1 MLKEYLE
8 SIKDLTPESNELT
21 HRTFLQILL
30 ISLKDDFNT
39 EFKIEHEPKKDKQ
52 GGQPDFRVSYQGL
65 NIGYIENKRVGTDLI
80 QLLKSDQILKYLEL
94 NPNLMLTDYLNF
106 VWVGKDE
113 NNAPLIKKEISVS
126 SLDELS
132 KPLKPNPQTECDL
145 VELFKSFFN
154 YEAAPITNAKDF
166 ATHLSAPTKYLKDAL
181 IQYQEKAQVSSIF
194 NNFKEYLY
202 EELSF
207 EDFSDALAQTL
218 TYSLFLAKLNHPFEK
233 INLDNVRSSIPENFA
248 VIREMA
254 DFLKKLDAIKEIQ
267 WLLDEILSLINHVN
281 MDSIIKD
288 LNDDKDPY
296 LHFYETFLS
305 AYDPKLRE
313 KKGVYYTPD
322 SVVKFIIN
330 ALDSLLKTHF
340 KDAPLGL
347 KSALDNENIKLLDF
361 ATGTGTFLL
370 EAFRKALET
379 RKTSDGGTSTKEDK
393 YQNLLKQFYGFEY
406 LIAPYAIAHLNL
418 SQAFKEEFKKPL
430 KENDAL
436 QIILTNT
443 LIQPSEIA
451 ADRGL
456 QPIFEK
462 ELKSAQEIKKD
473 EKILIITGNPP
484 YSGASS
490 NEGLFEWEVR
500 ATYGIEPE
508 FQTIE
513 IERNVKLTD
522 KIKKLL
528 KNIQTQNEGDKSVK
542 NTNKDALKN
551 LKKLHSK
558 YKLQKEKNPKWL
570 LDDYVKFMR
579 FAQNKIESLGHGL
592 FGFISNN
599 AFLDNPTFRGLRRS
613 LLECYDELYI
623 LNLHGNARKKEETP
637 QGAKDENVFNIM
649 QGVSIN
655 LFVKKAQATKQ
666 KILQKIY
673 YYDVYGERAEKYD
686 FLAQNDLN
694 SIEWL
699 ELAPREPFY
708 LLIPQKTS
716 LLDEYEQGFSV
727 QDMFQVGSTGI
738 CSQRD
743 HVVFHKDKESLLK
756 LLKDFSTLEP
766 SELRRIYNIKK
777 DGRDWRLEY
786 AIKDVKANANN
797 LEEYIV
803 SCQYRPFDFYY
814 TYYTG
819 KSKSFIAY
827 PRGEVFKH
835 MLPPP
840 TNPKTPNQTCKNVA
854 LNIARQSKMHG
865 EWRYVMAHKELVDIN
880 LIASAGSMGVGYNY
894 PICQFNNPNYT
905 ENFTPEFRS
914 FIDKHYNH
922 SFEPLEVLGYI
933 YALLYSPN
941 YRKRYEEFLKADY
954 PKILFTNNKD
964 LFRVLSLLGIELIG
978 LHVLNQESL
987 NHSFEKLK
995 DATIGGSY
1003 YKEAHERNPI
1013 IKKPS
1018 YNEPEQR
1025 LYINHSAYFRGVS
1038 EEIYNYMIGGY
1049 GVLDKYLKSHKN
1061 ESCNFDHVSNIIK
1074 VIARTIEI
1082 QKTLGFLTSD
1092 LPHLKGNDSQALM
1105 QEILQNPPPPPHLI
1119 PISPLSY
1126 RAKPKPSE
1134 ILTLMPHSSAKK
1146 QAITISIAE
1155 AEVQP
1160 SLYSV
1165 LPNLAL
1171 ICDRGS
1177 KVSPISNVFV
1187 TNMLCDLHVNG
1198 SGSYAFLLYRLE

>member
-8 SIKDLTPESNELT
+8 SIKDLTPEKNELT
-21 HRTFLQILL
+21 HRPSLYNLL
-30 ISLKDDFNT
+30 DGLKKNFNK
-39 EFKIEHEPKKDKQ
+39 EFKIEHEPNRDKQ

-65 NIGYIENKRVGTDLI
+65 NIGYIENKRVGTDLRKI
-80 QLLKSDQILKYLEL
+80 VESEKSKQILKYLEL

-113 NNAPLIKKEISVS
+113 NNAPLIKKEISVA

-132 KPLKPNPQTECDL
+132 KPLKPNPQTERDL
-145 VELFKSFFN
+145 IELFKSFFN
-154 YEAAPITNAKDF
+154 YEAVPITNAKDF
-166 ATHLSAPTKYLKDAL
+166 ATHLSVPTRYLKDAL
-181 IQYQEKAQVSSIF
+181 ITYQKDDQVSSIF
-194 NNFKEYLY
+194 KNFKEYLY

-207 EDFSDALAQTL
+207 EDFSDAFAQTL

-233 INLDNVRSSIPENFA
+233 INLDNVRSSIPKNFA

-254 DFLKKLDAIKEIQ
+254 DFLKKLDEIEEIQ
-267 WLLDEILSLINHVN
+267 WLLNEILSLINHVD

-288 LNDDKDPY
+288 LNNDKDPY

-313 KKGVYYTPD
+313 SKGVYYTPD

-418 SQAFKEEFKKPL
+418 SQAFKQEFKKPL

-462 ELKSAQEIKKD
+462 ELLNAQEIKKN
-473 EKILIITGNPP
+473 ENILIITGNPP

-490 NEGLFEWEVR
+490 NEGLFEWEVK

-513 IERNVKLTD
+513 IEKNIKLTD
-522 KIKKLL
+522 KIQTLL
-528 KNIQTQNEGDKSVK
+528 KNIQKQKEGSS
-542 NTNKDALKN
+542 KDALKA
-551 LKKLHSK
+551 LKNFHSK

-666 KILQKIY
+666 KIF
-673 YYDVYGERAEKYD
+673 YYDVYGQRAEKYA

-699 ELAPREPFY
+699 GIAPRAPFY
-708 LLIPQKTS
+708 LLLPLKTP
-716 LLDEYEQGFSV
+716 LLEEYEQGFSV
-727 QDMFQVGSTGI
+727 QEMFQVGSTGI

-840 TNPKTPNQTCKNVA
+840 PQQTLKHPIKHA
-854 LNIARQSKMHG
+854 KMS
-865 EWRYVMAHKELVDIN
+865 R
-880 LIASAGSMGVGYNY
+880 
-894 PICQFNNPNYT
+894 
-905 ENFTPEFRS
+905 
-914 FIDKHYNH
+914 
-922 SFEPLEVLGYI
+922 
-933 YALLYSPN
+933 
-941 YRKRYEEFLKADY
+941 
-954 PKILFTNNKD
+954 
-964 LFRVLSLLGIELIG
+964 
-978 LHVLNQESL
+978 
-987 NHSFEKLK
+987 
-995 DATIGGSY
+995 
-1003 YKEAHERNPI
+1003 
-1013 IKKPS
+1013 
-1018 YNEPEQR
+1018 
-1025 LYINHSAYFRGVS
+1025 
-1038 EEIYNYMIGGY
+1038 
-1049 GVLDKYLKSHKN
+1049 
-1061 ESCNFDHVSNIIK
+1061 
-1074 VIARTIEI
+1074 
-1082 QKTLGFLTSD
+1082 
-1092 LPHLKGNDSQALM
+1092 
-1105 QEILQNPPPPPHLI
+1105 
-1119 PISPLSY
+1119 
-1126 RAKPKPSE
+1126 
-1134 ILTLMPHSSAKK
+1134 
-1146 QAITISIAE
+1146 
-1155 AEVQP
+1155 
-1160 SLYSV
+1160 
-1165 LPNLAL
+1165 
-1171 ICDRGS
+1171 
-1177 KVSPISNVFV
+1177 
-1187 TNMLCDLHVNG
+1187 
-1198 SGSYAFLLYRLE
+1198 

>member
-8 SIKDLTPESNELT
+8 SIKDLTPEKNELT
-21 HRTFLQILL
+21 HRLSLHNLL
-30 ISLKDDFNT
+30 NRLKDNFNK
-39 EFKIEHEPKKDKQ
+39 EFKIEHEPKKEQ
-52 GGQPDFRVSYQGL
+52 GSQPDFYVSFQGL
-65 NIGYIENKRVGTDLI
+65 NISYIENKRAGANLS

-106 VWVGKDE
+106 MWVGKDE
-113 NNAPLIKKEISVS
+113 NNAPFIKKEISVA

-132 KPLKPNPQTECDL
+132 KPLKPKPQTERDL
-145 VELFKSFFN
+145 IELFKSFFN
-154 YEAAPITNAKDF
+154 HEAAPIANAKDF
-166 ATHLSAPTKYLKDAL
+166 ATHLSPRTRYLKDAL
-181 IQYQEKAQVSSIF
+181 IKYQEKAQVSSIF

-233 INLDNVRSSIPENFA
+233 INLDNVRSSIPKNFA

-254 DFLKKLDAIKEIQ
+254 DFLKKLDGIKEIQ
-267 WLLDEILSLINHVN
+267 WLLNEILSSINHVD
-281 MDSIIKD
+281 MDSILKD

-313 KKGVYYTPD
+313 SKGVYYTPD

-370 EAFRKALET
+370 EAFRKALEM
-379 RKTSDGGTSTKEDK
+379 RKTSDGGISTKEDK

-418 SQAFKEEFKKPL
+418 SQAFKDEFKKPL

-436 QIILTNT
+436 KIILTNT

-451 ADRGL
+451 AYRGL
-456 QPIFEK
+456 NPIFET
-462 ELKSAQEIKKD
+462 ELLNAQEIKKD
-473 EKILIITGNPP
+473 ENILIITGNPP

-490 NEGLFEWEVR
+490 NESLFEWEVK

-508 FQTIE
+508 CQTIE
-513 IERNVKLTD
+513 TKKNVKLAD
-522 KIKKLL
+522 EIKTLL
-528 KNIQTQNEGDKSVK
+528 KNIQTQKQGDKSVK
-542 NTNKDALKN
+542 NTNKDALKK
-551 LKKLHSK
+551 LKQIHSK
-558 YKLQKEKNPKWL
+558 YKLQNEKNPKWL

-613 LLECYDELYI
+613 FLECYDELYI
-623 LNLHGNARKKEETP
+623 LNLHGNARKKEKTP
-637 QGAKDENVFNIM
+637 QGADDENVFNIK

-655 LFVKKAQATKQ
+655 LFVKKAQTTKQ
-666 KILQKIY
+666 KIH
-673 YYDVYGERAEKYD
+673 YYDVYGQRAEKYA

-699 ELAPREPFY
+699 EIAPREPFY
-708 LLIPQKTS
+708 LLLPLETR
-716 LLDEYEQGFSV
+716 LLNEYEQGFSV
-727 QDMFQVGSTGI
+727 KDMFQIGSTGI

-743 HVVFHKDKESLLK
+743 HVVFHKDKESLLE

-766 SELRRIYNIKK
+766 SELRRIYKIKK

-786 AIKDVKANANN
+786 AIRDVRANVDN
-797 LEEYIV
+797 LEKYIV
-803 SCQYRPFDFYY
+803 LCQYRPFDFYY

-840 TNPKTPNQTCKNVA
+840 PPTNPKTPNQTRKNVA
-854 LNIARQSKMHG
+854 LNTPRQLKNNDKSWTQCFISSHINDQGLSSGAM
-865 EWRYVMAHKELVDIN
+865 ELG
-880 LIASAGSMGVGYNY
+880 LI
-894 PICQFNNPNYT
+894 
-905 ENFTPEFRS
+905 TP
-914 FIDKHYNH
+914 FI
-922 SFEPLEVLGYI
+922 SLEI
-933 YALLYSPN
+933 PTT
-941 YRKRYEEFLKADY
+941 
-954 PKILFTNNKD
+954 PKILRQN
-964 LFRVLSLLGIELIG
+964 L
-978 LHVLNQESL
+978 
-987 NHSFEKLK
+987 
-995 DATIGGSY
+995 
-1003 YKEAHERNPI
+1003 
-1013 IKKPS
+1013 
-1018 YNEPEQR
+1018 
-1025 LYINHSAYFRGVS
+1025 
-1038 EEIYNYMIGGY
+1038 
-1049 GVLDKYLKSHKN
+1049 
-1061 ESCNFDHVSNIIK
+1061 
-1074 VIARTIEI
+1074 
-1082 QKTLGFLTSD
+1082 
-1092 LPHLKGNDSQALM
+1092 
-1105 QEILQNPPPPPHLI
+1105 EIL
-1119 PISPLSY
+1119 
-1126 RAKPKPSE
+1126 
-1134 ILTLMPHSSAKK
+1134 
-1146 QAITISIAE
+1146 
-1155 AEVQP
+1155 
-1160 SLYSV
+1160 
-1165 LPNLAL
+1165 
-1171 ICDRGS
+1171 
-1177 KVSPISNVFV
+1177 
-1187 TNMLCDLHVNG
+1187 
-1198 SGSYAFLLYRLE
+1198 

>member
-8 SIKDLTPESNELT
+8 GIKDLTPEKNELT
-21 HRTFLQILL
+21 HRLFLHNLL
-30 ISLKDDFNT
+30 DKLKNHFNK
-39 EFKIEHEPKKDKQ
+39 EFKIEHEPRREQ
-52 GGQPDFRVSYQGL
+52 GSQPDFRVSYQGL
-65 NIGYIENKRVGTDLI
+65 NIGYIENKRVGTDLRKI
-80 QLLKSDQILKYLEL
+80 VESEKSKQILKYLEL

-106 VWVGKDE
+106 MWVGKDE
-113 NNAPLIKKEISVS
+113 NNEPLIKKEISVAS
-126 SLDELS
+126 PDELS
-132 KPLKPNPQTECDL
+132 KPLKPNPQTERNL
-145 VELFKSFFN
+145 IELFKSFFN

-166 ATHLSAPTKYLKDAL
+166 ATHLSTPTKYLKDAL
-181 IQYQEKAQVSSIF
+181 IKYQEKVQVSSIF

-218 TYSLFLAKLNHPFEK
+218 TYSLFIAKLNHPFEK
-233 INLDNVRSSIPENFA
+233 INLDNVRSSIPKNFA

-267 WLLDEILSLINHVN
+267 WLLNEILSLINHVD

-330 ALDSLLKTHF
+330 ALDSLLKTRF

-379 RKTSDGGTSTKEDK
+379 RKTSDGGISTKEDK

-418 SQAFKEEFKKPL
+418 SQAFKQEFKKPL

-443 LIQPSEIA
+443 LIQPSEITA
-451 ADRGL
+451 HRGL

-462 ELKSAQEIKKD
+462 ELESAQEIKKD

-490 NEGLFEWEVR
+490 NEGLFEWEVK

-513 IERNVKLTD
+513 IEKNVKLTD

-528 KNIQTQNEGDKSVK
+528 KNIQTQKESNSK
-542 NTNKDALKN
+542 KDLKALKS
-551 LKKLHSK
+551 LHSK

-623 LNLHGNARKKEETP
+623 LNLHGNTRKKEKTP
-637 QGAKDENVFNIM
+637 QGTKDENVFNIM

-666 KILQKIY
+666 KIF
-673 YYDVYGERAEKYD
+673 YYDVYGERAEKYA

-699 ELAPREPFY
+699 ELTPREPFY
-708 LLIPQKTS
+708 LLIPQKTP
-716 LLDEYEQGFSV
+716 LLEEYEQGFSV
-727 QDMFQVGSTGI
+727 REMFQVGSVGIVTG
-738 CSQRD
+738 RD

-766 SELRRIYNIKK
+766 SELRRIYKIKK
-777 DGRDWRLEY
+777 DSRDWRLEY
-786 AIKDVKANANN
+786 AIRDVRANADN

-803 SCQYRPFDFYY
+803 LCQYRPFDYRW

-840 TNPKTPNQTCKNVA
+840 PPQQTLK
-854 LNIARQSKMHG
+854 H
-865 EWRYVMAHKELVDIN
+865 
-880 LIASAGSMGVGYNY
+880 
-894 PICQFNNPNYT
+894 PI
-905 ENFTPEFRS
+905 
-914 FIDKHYNH
+914 K
-922 SFEPLEVLGYI
+922 
-933 YALLYSPN
+933 
-941 YRKRYEEFLKADY
+941 
-954 PKILFTNNKD
+954 
-964 LFRVLSLLGIELIG
+964 
-978 LHVLNQESL
+978 
-987 NHSFEKLK
+987 
-995 DATIGGSY
+995 
-1003 YKEAHERNPI
+1003 
-1013 IKKPS
+1013 
-1018 YNEPEQR
+1018 
-1025 LYINHSAYFRGVS
+1025 
-1038 EEIYNYMIGGY
+1038 
-1049 GVLDKYLKSHKN
+1049 
-1061 ESCNFDHVSNIIK
+1061 
-1074 VIARTIEI
+1074 
-1082 QKTLGFLTSD
+1082 
-1092 LPHLKGNDSQALM
+1092 
-1105 QEILQNPPPPPHLI
+1105 
-1119 PISPLSY
+1119 
-1126 RAKPKPSE
+1126 RAKMS
-1134 ILTLMPHSSAKK
+1134 
-1146 QAITISIAE
+1146 
-1155 AEVQP
+1155 
-1160 SLYSV
+1160 
-1165 LPNLAL
+1165 
-1171 ICDRGS
+1171 R
-1177 KVSPISNVFV
+1177 
-1187 TNMLCDLHVNG
+1187 
-1198 SGSYAFLLYRLE
+1198 

>member
-8 SIKDLTPESNELT
+8 SIKDLTTEDNELT
-21 HRTFLQILL
+21 HRPSLHNLL
-30 ISLKDDFNT
+30 NRLKDHFNK
-39 EFKIEHEPKKDKQ
+39 EFKIEHEPKREQ
-52 GGQPDFRVSYQGL
+52 GSQPDFRVSFQGL
-65 NIGYIENKRVGTDLI
+65 NIGYIENKRVGENLN
-80 QLLKSDQILKYLEL
+80 QLLKNDQILKYLEL

-106 VWVGKDE
+106 MWVGKDE
-113 NNAPLIKKEISVS
+113 NNAPSIKKEISVS

-132 KPLKPNPQTECDL
+132 KPLKPKPQTEHDL
-145 VELFKSFFN
+145 IELFKSFFN
-154 YEAAPITNAKDF
+154 HEAAPITNAKDF
-166 ATHLSAPTKYLKDAL
+166 ATHLSPRTRYLKDAL
-181 IQYQEKAQVSSIF
+181 IKYQEKVQVSSIF

-233 INLDNVRSSIPENFA
+233 INLDNVRSSIPKNFA

-254 DFLKKLDAIKEIQ
+254 DFLKKLDEIKEIQ
-267 WLLDEILSLINHVN
+267 WLLNEILSSINHVD
-281 MDSIIKD
+281 MDSILKD

-313 KKGVYYTPD
+313 SKGVYYTPD

-370 EAFRKALET
+370 EAFREALEM
-379 RKTSDGGTSTKEDK
+379 RKTSDGGISTKEDK

-430 KENDAL
+430 KENDVL
-436 QIILTNT
+436 KIILTNT
-443 LIQPSEIA
+443 LIQPKEIIA
-451 ADRGL
+451 YRGL
-456 QPIFEK
+456 NPIFET
-462 ELKSAQEIKKD
+462 ELLNAQEIKKD
-473 EKILIITGNPP
+473 ENILIITGNPP

-490 NEGLFEWEVR
+490 NEGLFEWEVK

-513 IERNVKLTD
+513 IEKKVKLTD
-522 KIKKLL
+522 KIKTLL
-528 KNIQTQNEGDKSVK
+528 KNIQTQKQGGSKE
-542 NTNKDALKN
+542 ALKE

-558 YKLQKEKNPKWL
+558 YKLQDEKNPKWI

-579 FAQNKIESLGHGL
+579 FAQNKIKSLGHGL

-623 LNLHGNARKKEETP
+623 LNLHGNARKKEKTP
-637 QGAKDENVFNIM
+637 QGADDENVFNIK

-655 LFVKKAQATKQ
+655 LFVKKAQTTKQ
-666 KILQKIY
+666 KIH
-673 YYDVYGERAEKYD
+673 YYDVYGERAEKYA

-699 ELAPREPFY
+699 ELTPREPFY
-708 LLIPQKTS
+708 LLLPLETR

-727 QDMFQVGSTGI
+727 QDMFQISSVGIVTG
-738 CSQRD
+738 
-743 HVVFHKDKESLLK
+743 KDRIFIANNAESLKEQVLK
-756 LLKDFSTLEP
+756 YCNEFNEQC
-766 SELRRIYNIKK
+766 
-777 DGRDWRLEY
+777 
-786 AIKDVKANANN
+786 IKD
-797 LEEYIV
+797 IH
-803 SCQYRPFDFYY
+803 YRPFDIRKVYY
-814 TYYTG
+814 DTKKLERARENT
-819 KSKSFIAY
+819 
-827 PRGEVFKH
+827 FKH
-835 MLPPP
+835 MLPPQ
-840 TNPKTPNQTCKNVA
+840 TNPKTPNQTRKNVA
-854 LNIARQSKMHG
+854 LNTPRQLKNNDKS
-865 EWRYVMAHKELVDIN
+865 WTQCFISSRIN
-880 LIASAGSMGVGYNY
+880 DQGLSSGGNGAGVNY
-894 PICQFNNPNYT
+894 PLYQFRDPNYT
-905 ENFTPEFRS
+905 ENFTPEFRD

-922 SFEPLEVLGYI
+922 SFEPLEILGYI

-941 YRKRYEEFLKADY
+941 YRKRYEDFLKADY
-954 PKILFTNNKD
+954 PKILFTENKD

-987 NHSFEKLK
+987 NYSFKKLK
-995 DATIGGSY
+995 DATIGESY
-1003 YKEAHERNPI
+1003 YIEAHERNPI

-1018 YNEPEQR
+1018 HNEQR
-1025 LYINHSAYFRGVS
+1025 LYINPSAYFSGVS
-1038 EEIYNYMIGGY
+1038 PEIYDYRIGGY
-1049 GVLDKYLKSHKN
+1049 CVLDKYLKSHKS
-1061 ESCNFDHVSNIIK
+1061 EPCNFDHVTNIIK
-1074 VIARTIEI
+1074 VIVRTIEI

-1092 LPHLKGNDSQALM
+1092 LPYLKGNGSKALM
-1105 QEILQNPPPPPHLI
+1105 QEILQNPPPPFNTNI
-1119 PISPLSY
+1119 
-1126 RAKPKPSE
+1126 
-1134 ILTLMPHSSAKK
+1134 
-1146 QAITISIAE
+1146 
-1155 AEVQP
+1155 
-1160 SLYSV
+1160 
-1165 LPNLAL
+1165 AL
-1171 ICDRGS
+1171 ILSRQAKAIGDLDFDAAFISKEASDNNIYRRGGG
-1177 KVSPISNVFV
+1177 
-1187 TNMLCDLHVNG
+1187 T
-1198 SGSYAFLLYRLE
+1198 AFPLFCIT

>member
-8 SIKDLTPESNELT
+8 DIKNITPESNELT
-21 HRTFLQILL
+21 HRPSLYNLL
-30 ISLKDDFNT
+30 KGLKDDFNK
-39 EFKIEHEPKKDKQ
+39 EFKIEHEPERKQ
-52 GGQPDFRVSYQGL
+52 GSQPDFRISYQGL
-65 NIGYIENKRVGTDLI
+65 NIGYIENKRVGTNLR

-113 NNAPLIKKEISVS
+113 ENKPLIKREISIA

-132 KPLKPNPQTECDL
+132 KPQKPKPQTERDL
-145 VELFKSFFN
+145 IEFFRGFFN

-166 ATHLSAPTKYLKDAL
+166 ATRLSAPTKYLKDAL
-181 IQYQEKAQVSSIF
+181 IQYQKDTQVSSIF

-207 EDFSDALAQTL
+207 EDFSDAFAQTL

-233 INLDNVRSSIPENFA
+233 INLDNVRSSIPKNFA

-267 WLLDEILSLINHVN
+267 WLLNEILSLINHVD

-379 RKTSDGGTSTKEDK
+379 KKTSDGGISTKEDK

-451 ADRGL
+451 AYRGL
-456 QPIFEK
+456 SPIFEK

-490 NEGLFEWEVR
+490 NEGLFEWEVK

-513 IERNVKLTD
+513 IEKNIKLTD
-522 KIKKLL
+522 KIQTLL
-528 KNIQTQNEGDKSVK
+528 KNIQTQKESGSK
-542 NTNKDALKN
+542 NALKE
-551 LKKLHSK
+551 LKNLHSK

-655 LFVKKAQATKQ
+655 LFVKKAQTTKP
-666 KILQKIY
+666 KIY
-673 YYDVYGERAEKYD
+673 YYDVYGERAEKYA

-699 ELAPREPFY
+699 EITPRGPSY
-708 LLIPQKTS
+708 LLLPLKTP
-716 LLDEYEQGFSV
+716 LLEEYEQGFSV
-727 QDMFQVGSTGI
+727 QDMFQVGGTGI
-738 CSQRD
+738 CSKRD

-766 SELRRIYNIKK
+766 SELRRKYDIG
-777 DGRDWRLEY
+777 DDSRDWRLNN
-786 AIKDVKANANN
+786 AIKEVKTNIKR

-803 SCQYRPFDFYY
+803 SCQYRPFDYRW
-814 TYYTG
+814 TYYT
-819 KSKSFIAY
+819 SNSRTFLAY
-827 PRGEVFKH
+827 PVYDVFKH

-840 TNPKTPNQTCKNVA
+840 PPN
-854 LNIARQSKMHG
+854 
-865 EWRYVMAHKELVDIN
+865 
-880 LIASAGSMGVGYNY
+880 
-894 PICQFNNPNYT
+894 
-905 ENFTPEFRS
+905 
-914 FIDKHYNH
+914 
-922 SFEPLEVLGYI
+922 
-933 YALLYSPN
+933 
-941 YRKRYEEFLKADY
+941 
-954 PKILFTNNKD
+954 
-964 LFRVLSLLGIELIG
+964 
-978 LHVLNQESL
+978 
-987 NHSFEKLK
+987 
-995 DATIGGSY
+995 
-1003 YKEAHERNPI
+1003 
-1013 IKKPS
+1013 KP
-1018 YNEPEQR
+1018 
-1025 LYINHSAYFRGVS
+1025 
-1038 EEIYNYMIGGY
+1038 
-1049 GVLDKYLKSHKN
+1049 
-1061 ESCNFDHVSNIIK
+1061 
-1074 VIARTIEI
+1074 
-1082 QKTLGFLTSD
+1082 
-1092 LPHLKGNDSQALM
+1092 
-1105 QEILQNPPPPPHLI
+1105 
-1119 PISPLSY
+1119 
-1126 RAKPKPSE
+1126 
-1134 ILTLMPHSSAKK
+1134 
-1146 QAITISIAE
+1146 
-1155 AEVQP
+1155 
-1160 SLYSV
+1160 
-1165 LPNLAL
+1165 
-1171 ICDRGS
+1171 
-1177 KVSPISNVFV
+1177 
-1187 TNMLCDLHVNG
+1187 
-1198 SGSYAFLLYRLE
+1198 

>member
-8 SIKDLTPESNELT
+8 SIKDLTTEKNELT
-21 HRTFLQILL
+21 HRLSLHNLL
-30 ISLKDDFNT
+30 NRLKDHFNK
-39 EFKIEHEPKKDKQ
+39 EFKIEHEPKKEQ
-52 GGQPDFRVSYQGL
+52 GSQPDFRVSFQGL
-65 NIGYIENKRVGTDLI
+65 NIGYIENKKAGEDLS
-80 QLLKSDQILKYLEL
+80 QLLKSDQIRKYLEL

-106 VWVGKDE
+106 MWVGKDE
-113 NNAPLIKKEISVS
+113 NNAPLIKKEISVA

-132 KPLKPNPQTECDL
+132 KPLKPKPQTERDL
-145 VELFKSFFN
+145 IELFKSFFN
-154 YEAAPITNAKDF
+154 HEATPITNAKDF
-166 ATHLSAPTKYLKDAL
+166 ATHLSPRTKYLKDAL
-181 IQYQEKAQVSSIF
+181 IKYQEKTQVSSIF

-233 INLDNVRSSIPENFA
+233 INLDNVRSSIPKNFA

-254 DFLKKLDAIKEIQ
+254 DFLKKLDEIQEIQ
-267 WLLDEILSLINHVN
+267 WLLNEILSSINHVD
-281 MDSIIKD
+281 MDSILKD

-313 KKGVYYTPD
+313 SKGVYYTPD

-370 EAFRKALET
+370 EAFRKALEM
-379 RKTSDGGTSTKEDK
+379 RKTSDGGISTKEDK

-430 KENDAL
+430 KENDAFK
-436 QIILTNT
+436 IILTNT

-473 EKILIITGNPP
+473 ENILIITGNPP

-490 NEGLFEWEVR
+490 NEGLFEWEVK

-513 IERNVKLTD
+513 IEKKVKLTD

-528 KNIQTQNEGDKSVK
+528 KNLQTQKESSNQTQKQSNKSVK
-542 NTNKDALKN
+542 NTNKDALKS
-551 LKKLHSK
+551 LKQLHSK
-558 YKLQKEKNPKWL
+558 YKLQDEKNPKWL

-623 LNLHGNARKKEETP
+623 LNLHGNARKKEKTP
-637 QGAKDENVFNIM
+637 QGADDENVFNIM

-655 LFVKKAQATKQ
+655 LFVKKAQTTKQ
-666 KILQKIY
+666 KIH
-673 YYDVYGERAEKYD
+673 YYDVYGERAEKYA

-699 ELAPREPFY
+699 ELIPREPFY
-708 LLIPQKTS
+708 LLLPLKTR

-727 QDMFQVGSTGI
+727 KDMFQVGGTGI
-738 CSQRD
+738 CSKRD
-743 HVVFHKDKESLLK
+743 HVVFHKTKESLLE

-766 SELRRIYNIKK
+766 SELRRKYDIG
-777 DGRDWRLEY
+777 DDSRDWRLEY
-786 AIKDVKANANN
+786 AIREVKTNIKR

-803 SCQYRPFDFYY
+803 FCQYRPFDYRW
-814 TYYTG
+814 TYYTPN
-819 KSKSFIAY
+819 SRTFLAY
-827 PRGEVFKH
+827 PVYDVFKH

-840 TNPKTPNQTCKNVA
+840 PN
-854 LNIARQSKMHG
+854 
-865 EWRYVMAHKELVDIN
+865 
-880 LIASAGSMGVGYNY
+880 
-894 PICQFNNPNYT
+894 
-905 ENFTPEFRS
+905 
-914 FIDKHYNH
+914 
-922 SFEPLEVLGYI
+922 
-933 YALLYSPN
+933 
-941 YRKRYEEFLKADY
+941 
-954 PKILFTNNKD
+954 
-964 LFRVLSLLGIELIG
+964 
-978 LHVLNQESL
+978 
-987 NHSFEKLK
+987 
-995 DATIGGSY
+995 
-1003 YKEAHERNPI
+1003 
-1013 IKKPS
+1013 
-1018 YNEPEQR
+1018 
-1025 LYINHSAYFRGVS
+1025 
-1038 EEIYNYMIGGY
+1038 
-1049 GVLDKYLKSHKN
+1049 KS
-1061 ESCNFDHVSNIIK
+1061 
-1074 VIARTIEI
+1074 
-1082 QKTLGFLTSD
+1082 
-1092 LPHLKGNDSQALM
+1092 
-1105 QEILQNPPPPPHLI
+1105 
-1119 PISPLSY
+1119 
-1126 RAKPKPSE
+1126 
-1134 ILTLMPHSSAKK
+1134 
-1146 QAITISIAE
+1146 
-1155 AEVQP
+1155 
-1160 SLYSV
+1160 
-1165 LPNLAL
+1165 
-1171 ICDRGS
+1171 
-1177 KVSPISNVFV
+1177 
-1187 TNMLCDLHVNG
+1187 
-1198 SGSYAFLLYRLE
+1198 

>member
-1 MLKEYLE
+1 MVISMLKEYLE
-8 SIKDLTPESNELT
+8 SIKDIADKKNELT
-21 HRTFLQILL
+21 HRLFLHNLL
-30 ISLKDDFNT
+30 DKLKNHFNK
-39 EFKIEHEPKKDKQ
+39 EFKIEHEPKRDQ
-52 GGQPDFRVSYQGL
+52 GSQPDFCVSYQGL
-65 NIGYIENKRVGTDLI
+65 NIGYIENKRVGTNLD

-106 VWVGKDE
+106 MWVGKDE
-113 NNAPLIKKEISVS
+113 NNAPFIKKEISVA

-132 KPLKPNPQTECDL
+132 KPPKKQTERDL
-145 VELFKSFFN
+145 IELFKSFFN
-154 YEAAPITNAKDF
+154 YEAAPIANAKDF
-166 ATHLSAPTKYLKDAL
+166 ATHLSPRTRYLKDAL
-181 IQYQEKAQVSSIF
+181 IQNQEKTQVSSIF
-194 NNFKEYLY
+194 NNFKAYLY

-233 INLDNVRSSIPENFA
+233 IDLNNVRSSIPKNFA

-254 DFLKKLDAIKEIQ
+254 DFLKKLDEIKEIQ
-267 WLLDEILSLINHVN
+267 WLLNEILSLINHVD
-281 MDSIIKD
+281 MGSIIKD
-288 LNDDKDPY
+288 LNGDKDPY

-313 KKGVYYTPD
+313 SKGVYYTPD

-379 RKTSDGGTSTKEDK
+379 RKTSDGGISTKEDK

-451 ADRGL
+451 AHRGL

-462 ELKSAQEIKKD
+462 ELKSAQEIKKN
-473 EKILIITGNPP
+473 ENILIITGNPP

-490 NEGLFEWEVR
+490 NDGLFEWEVK

-513 IERNVKLTD
+513 IEKNIKLTD
-522 KIKKLL
+522 KIKTLL
-528 KNIQTQNEGDKSVK
+528 KNIQTQKESGNK
-542 NTNKDALKN
+542 NALKE
-551 LKKLHSK
+551 LKNLHSK

-623 LNLHGNARKKEETP
+623 LNLHGNARKKEKTP

-666 KILQKIY
+666 KIF
-673 YYDVYGERAEKYD
+673 YYDVYGERAEKYA

-708 LLIPQKTS
+708 LLIPQKTP

-727 QDMFQVGSTGI
+727 QDMFQVGGTGI
-738 CSQRD
+738 CSKKD

-766 SELRRIYNIKK
+766 SELRRKYDIG
-777 DGRDWRLEY
+777 DDSRDWRLEY
-786 AIKDVKANANN
+786 AIRDVKANADN
-797 LEEYIV
+797 LEKYIV
-803 SCQYRPFDFYY
+803 LCQYRPFDYRW
-814 TYYTG
+814 TYYTPN
-819 KSKSFIAY
+819 SRTFLAY
-827 PRGEVFKH
+827 PVYDVFKH

-840 TNPKTPNQTCKNVA
+840 PPN
-854 LNIARQSKMHG
+854 
-865 EWRYVMAHKELVDIN
+865 
-880 LIASAGSMGVGYNY
+880 
-894 PICQFNNPNYT
+894 
-905 ENFTPEFRS
+905 
-914 FIDKHYNH
+914 
-922 SFEPLEVLGYI
+922 
-933 YALLYSPN
+933 
-941 YRKRYEEFLKADY
+941 
-954 PKILFTNNKD
+954 
-964 LFRVLSLLGIELIG
+964 
-978 LHVLNQESL
+978 
-987 NHSFEKLK
+987 
-995 DATIGGSY
+995 
-1003 YKEAHERNPI
+1003 
-1013 IKKPS
+1013 KP
-1018 YNEPEQR
+1018 
-1025 LYINHSAYFRGVS
+1025 
-1038 EEIYNYMIGGY
+1038 
-1049 GVLDKYLKSHKN
+1049 
-1061 ESCNFDHVSNIIK
+1061 
-1074 VIARTIEI
+1074 
-1082 QKTLGFLTSD
+1082 
-1092 LPHLKGNDSQALM
+1092 
-1105 QEILQNPPPPPHLI
+1105 
-1119 PISPLSY
+1119 
-1126 RAKPKPSE
+1126 
-1134 ILTLMPHSSAKK
+1134 
-1146 QAITISIAE
+1146 
-1155 AEVQP
+1155 
-1160 SLYSV
+1160 
-1165 LPNLAL
+1165 
-1171 ICDRGS
+1171 
-1177 KVSPISNVFV
+1177 
-1187 TNMLCDLHVNG
+1187 
-1198 SGSYAFLLYRLE
+1198 

>member
-8 SIKDLTPESNELT
+8 SIKDLTPEKNELT
-21 HRTFLQILL
+21 HRLFLHNLL
-30 ISLKDDFNT
+30 DQLKNHFNK
-39 EFKIEHEPKKDKQ
+39 EFKIEHEPKREQ
-52 GGQPDFRVSYQGL
+52 RSQPDFRVSFQGL
-65 NIGYIENKRVGTDLI
+65 NIGYIENKKVGFDLN
-80 QLLKSDQILKYLEL
+80 QLLEEKQILKYLEL
-94 NPNLMLTDYLNF
+94 NPNLMLTNYLDF

-113 NNAPLIKKEISVS
+113 NNEPLIKRKISVA

-132 KPLKPNPQTECDL
+132 KPIKPNPQTERDL
-145 VELFKSFFN
+145 IGFFKGFFN

-166 ATHLSAPTKYLKDAL
+166 ATHLSAPTKHLKDAL
-181 IQYQEKAQVSSIF
+181 ITYQKDTQVSSIF
-194 NNFKEYLY
+194 KNFKEYLY

-207 EDFSDALAQTL
+207 EDFSDAFAQTL
-218 TYSLFLAKLNHPFEK
+218 TYSLFIAKLNHPCEK
-233 INLDNVRSSIPENFA
+233 INLDNVRSSIPKNFA

-254 DFLKKLDAIKEIQ
+254 DFLKRLDAIKEIQ
-267 WLLDEILSLINHVN
+267 WLLNEILSLINHVD
-281 MDSIIKD
+281 MDSILKD

-322 SVVKFIIN
+322 SVVEFIIN

-370 EAFRKALET
+370 EAFRKALEM

-418 SQAFKEEFKKPL
+418 SQAFKQEFKKPL

-443 LIQPSEIA
+443 LIQPSEIVA
-451 ADRGL
+451 YRGL
-456 QPIFEK
+456 SPIFEK
-462 ELKSAQEIKKD
+462 ELSNAQEIKKD

-484 YSGASS
+484 YSGASE
-490 NEGLFEWEVR
+490 NKGLFEWEVK

-513 IERNVKLTD
+513 IEKNVKLTD
-522 KIKKLL
+522 KIQTLL
-528 KNIQTQNEGDKSVK
+528 KNIQTQKESNSK
-542 NTNKDALKN
+542 NALKE
-551 LKKLHSK
+551 LKSLHSK

-655 LFVKKAQATKQ
+655 LFVKKAQTTKQ
-666 KILQKIY
+666 KIH
-673 YYDVYGERAEKYD
+673 YYDVYGERAEKYA
-686 FLAQNDLN
+686 FLAKNDLN

-708 LLIPQKTS
+708 LLLPLKTP
-716 LLDEYEQGFSV
+716 LLEEYEQGFSV
-727 QDMFQVGSTGI
+727 QDMFQVGGTGI
-738 CSQRD
+738 CSKRD

-766 SELRRIYNIKK
+766 SELRRKYDIG
-777 DGRDWRLEY
+777 DDSRDWRLNN
-786 AIKDVKANANN
+786 AIKEVKTNIKR

-803 SCQYRPFDFYY
+803 SCQYRPFDYRW
-814 TYYTG
+814 TYYTPN
-819 KSKSFIAY
+819 SRTFLAY
-827 PRGEVFKH
+827 PVYDVFKH

-840 TNPKTPNQTCKNVA
+840 PPTNPKAPNQVCKNVA
-854 LNIARQSKMHG
+854 LITSRRFCQSQK
-865 EWRYVMAHKELVDIN
+865 
-880 LIASAGSMGVGYNY
+880 SGVGFVSNKISDLRTWTCPGMEGGDYVNPLY
-894 PICQFNNPNYT
+894 HNPNYT

-922 SFEPLEVLGYI
+922 PFEPLEVLGYI

-941 YRKRYEEFLKADY
+941 YRKRYEDFLKADY

-964 LFRVLSLLGIELIG
+964 LFRALSLLGIELIG

-995 DATIGGSY
+995 DATIGESC
-1003 YKEAHERNPI
+1003 YKEAHDCI

-1018 YNEPEQR
+1018 HNESEQR

-1061 ESCNFDHVSNIIK
+1061 ESCDFDHVSNIIK
-1074 VIARTIEI
+1074 IIARTIEI

-1092 LPHLKGNDSQALM
+1092 LPHLKGNDSQALI
-1105 QEILQNPPPPPHLI
+1105 QEILQNPPPPPI
-1119 PISPLSY
+1119 
-1126 RAKPKPSE
+1126 
-1134 ILTLMPHSSAKK
+1134 
-1146 QAITISIAE
+1146 
-1155 AEVQP
+1155 
-1160 SLYSV
+1160 
-1165 LPNLAL
+1165 
-1171 ICDRGS
+1171 
-1177 KVSPISNVFV
+1177 
-1187 TNMLCDLHVNG
+1187 
-1198 SGSYAFLLYRLE
+1198 

>member
-8 SIKDLTPESNELT
+8 SIKDLTPGSNELT
-21 HRTFLQILL
+21 HRPSLYNLL
-30 ISLKDDFNT
+30 KNLKNDFNK
-39 EFKIEHEPKKDKQ
+39 EFKIEHEPERKQ
-52 GGQPDFRVSYQGL
+52 GSQPDFRISYQGL
-65 NIGYIENKRVGTDLI
+65 NIGYIENKRVGTNLN

-106 VWVGKDE
+106 MWVGKDE
-113 NNAPLIKKEISVS
+113 NNAPLIKKEISVA

-132 KPLKPNPQTECDL
+132 KPLKPNPQTERDL
-145 VELFKSFFN
+145 IGFFKGFFN

-181 IQYQEKAQVSSIF
+181 ITYQKDEQVSSIF
-194 NNFKEYLY
+194 KNFKEYLY

-207 EDFSDALAQTL
+207 EDFSDAFAQTL

-233 INLDNVRSSIPENFA
+233 INLDNVRSSIPKNFA

-267 WLLDEILSLINHVN
+267 WLLNEILSLINHVD
-281 MDSIIKD
+281 MDSILKD

-443 LIQPSEIA
+443 LIQPSEIIA
-451 ADRGL
+451 YRGL
-456 QPIFEK
+456 NPIFEK
-462 ELKSAQEIKKD
+462 ELLSAQEIKKN
-473 EKILIITGNPP
+473 ENILIITGNPP

-490 NEGLFEWEVR
+490 NEGLFEWEVK

-513 IERNVKLTD
+513 IEKNIKLTD
-522 KIKKLL
+522 KIQTLL
-528 KNIQTQNEGDKSVK
+528 KNIQTQKESGSK
-542 NTNKDALKN
+542 NALKE
-551 LKKLHSK
+551 LKNLHSK

-655 LFVKKAQATKQ
+655 LFVKKAQTTKQ
-666 KILQKIY
+666 KIH
-673 YYDVYGERAEKYD
+673 YYDVYSQRAEKYT

-699 ELAPREPFY
+699 EIAPRAPFY
-708 LLIPQKTS
+708 LLLPLKTP
-716 LLDEYEQGFSV
+716 LLEEYEQGFSV
-727 QDMFQVGSTGI
+727 QEMFQVGSTGI
-738 CSQRD
+738 CSKKD

-766 SELRRIYNIKK
+766 SELRRKYDIEDTEGWKLGRAIENVKK
-777 DGRDWRLEY
+777 NQHELE
-786 AIKDVKANANN
+786 K
-797 LEEYIV
+797 YIV
-803 SCQYRPFDFYY
+803 LCQYRPFDYRW
-814 TYYTG
+814 TYYTD
-819 KSKSFIAY
+819 KSCGFLARPVY
-827 PRGEVFKH
+827 DVFKH
-835 MLPPP
+835 MLPPPPP
-840 TNPKTPNQTCKNVA
+840 TNPKTPNQTRKNVA
-854 LNIARQSKMHG
+854 LITSRRFCQSQK
-865 EWRYVMAHKELVDIN
+865 
-880 LIASAGSMGVGYNY
+880 SGVGFVSNKISDLRTWTCPGMEGGDYVNPLY
-894 PICQFNNPNYT
+894 HNPNYT

-933 YALLYSPN
+933 YALLYSPH

-954 PKILFTNNKD
+954 PKILFTKNKD
-964 LFRVLSLLGIELIG
+964 LFRALSLLGIELIG

-995 DATIGGSY
+995 DATIGESY
-1003 YKEAHERNPI
+1003 YIEAHERNPI
-1013 IKKPS
+1013 ISKKLS
-1018 YNEPEQR
+1018 YNELEQR
-1025 LYINHSAYFRGVS
+1025 LYINHSTYFRGVS
-1038 EEIYNYMIGGY
+1038 QEIHDYRIGGY
-1049 GVLDKYLKSHKN
+1049 CVLDKYLKSHKD
-1061 ESCNFDHVSNIIK
+1061 EPCDFDHVTRIIK
-1074 VIARTIEI
+1074 VIACTIEI

-1092 LPHLKGNDSQALM
+1092 LPHLKGNDSEALM
-1105 QEILQNPPPPPHLI
+1105 QEILQNPPPPI
-1119 PISPLSY
+1119 
-1126 RAKPKPSE
+1126 
-1134 ILTLMPHSSAKK
+1134 
-1146 QAITISIAE
+1146 
-1155 AEVQP
+1155 
-1160 SLYSV
+1160 
-1165 LPNLAL
+1165 
-1171 ICDRGS
+1171 
-1177 KVSPISNVFV
+1177 
-1187 TNMLCDLHVNG
+1187 
-1198 SGSYAFLLYRLE
+1198 

>member
-8 SIKDLTPESNELT
+8 GIKDLTLESNELT
-21 HRTFLQILL
+21 HRAFLENLL
-30 ISLKDDFNT
+30 ISLKENFNK
-39 EFKIEHEPKKDKQ
+39 EFKIEHEPERKQ
-52 GGQPDFRVSYQGL
+52 GSQPDFRVSYQGL
-65 NIGYIENKRVGTDLI
+65 NIGYIENKRVGTDLNR
-80 QLLKSDQILKYLEL
+80 LLKSDQVLKYLEL

-113 NNAPLIKKEISVS
+113 NNEPLIKREISVA

-132 KPLKPNPQTECDL
+132 KPLKPNPQTERDL
-145 VELFKSFFN
+145 IELFKSFFN

-166 ATHLSAPTKYLKDAL
+166 ATHLSVPTRYLKGAL
-181 IQYQEKAQVSSIF
+181 IQYQKDTQVSSIF

-233 INLDNVRSSIPENFA
+233 INLDNVRSSIPKNFA

-267 WLLDEILSLINHVN
+267 WLLDEILSSINHVD
-281 MDSIIKD
+281 MDSILKD

-313 KKGVYYTPD
+313 SRGVYYTPD

-330 ALDSLLKTHF
+330 ALDSLLKTRF

-379 RKTSDGGTSTKEDK
+379 RKTSDGGISTKEDK

-430 KENDAL
+430 TENDAL

-451 ADRGL
+451 AHRGL
-456 QPIFEK
+456 SPIFEK
-462 ELKSAQEIKKD
+462 ELLNAQEIKKD
-473 EKILIITGNPP
+473 ENILIITGNPP

-490 NEGLFEWEVR
+490 NKGLFEWEVK
-500 ATYGIEPE
+500 ATYGIGPE

-513 IERNVKLTD
+513 IEKNIKLTD
-522 KIKKLL
+522 KIQTLLSSVQIQKQSGSKNALKEL
-528 KNIQTQNEGDKSVK
+528 KN
-542 NTNKDALKN
+542 
-551 LKKLHSK
+551 LHSK
-558 YKLQKEKNPKWL
+558 YKLQNEKNPKWL

-579 FAQNKIESLGHGL
+579 FAQNKIKSLGHGL

-599 AFLDNPTFRGLRRS
+599 AFLDNPTFRGLRHS

-655 LFVKKAQATKQ
+655 LFVKKAQTTKQ
-666 KILQKIY
+666 KIH
-673 YYDVYGERAEKYD
+673 YYDVYGQRAEKYT
-686 FLAQNDLN
+686 FLAQNDLI

-699 ELAPREPFY
+699 ELTPREPFY
-708 LLIPQKTS
+708 LLLPLETP
-716 LLDEYEQGFSV
+716 LLEEYEQGFSV
-727 QDMFQVGSTGI
+727 QEMFQVGSTGI

-766 SELRRIYNIKK
+766 SELRRIYKIKK

-797 LEEYIV
+797 LEKYIV
-803 SCQYRPFDFYY
+803 LCQYRPFDFYY

-835 MLPPP
+835 MLP
-840 TNPKTPNQTCKNVA
+840 
-854 LNIARQSKMHG
+854 H
-865 EWRYVMAHKELVDIN
+865 
-880 LIASAGSMGVGYNY
+880 
-894 PICQFNNPNYT
+894 
-905 ENFTPEFRS
+905 
-914 FIDKHYNH
+914 
-922 SFEPLEVLGYI
+922 
-933 YALLYSPN
+933 
-941 YRKRYEEFLKADY
+941 
-954 PKILFTNNKD
+954 
-964 LFRVLSLLGIELIG
+964 
-978 LHVLNQESL
+978 
-987 NHSFEKLK
+987 
-995 DATIGGSY
+995 
-1003 YKEAHERNPI
+1003 
-1013 IKKPS
+1013 
-1018 YNEPEQR
+1018 
-1025 LYINHSAYFRGVS
+1025 
-1038 EEIYNYMIGGY
+1038 
-1049 GVLDKYLKSHKN
+1049 
-1061 ESCNFDHVSNIIK
+1061 
-1074 VIARTIEI
+1074 
-1082 QKTLGFLTSD
+1082 
-1092 LPHLKGNDSQALM
+1092 
-1105 QEILQNPPPPPHLI
+1105 PPPN
-1119 PISPLSY
+1119 
-1126 RAKPKPSE
+1126 KP
-1134 ILTLMPHSSAKK
+1134 
-1146 QAITISIAE
+1146 
-1155 AEVQP
+1155 
-1160 SLYSV
+1160 
-1165 LPNLAL
+1165 
-1171 ICDRGS
+1171 
-1177 KVSPISNVFV
+1177 
-1187 TNMLCDLHVNG
+1187 
-1198 SGSYAFLLYRLE
+1198 

>member
-21 HRTFLQILL
+21 HRAFLQILL
-30 ISLKDDFNT
+30 KGLKDNFNK
-39 EFKIEHEPKKDKQ
+39 EFKIEHEPNRDKQ
-52 GGQPDFRVSYQGL
+52 GGQPDFRISYQGL
-65 NIGYIENKRVGTDLI
+65 NIGYIENKRVGTDLS
-80 QLLKSDQILKYLEL
+80 QLLKSDQVLKYLEL

-113 NNAPLIKKEISVS
+113 NNKPSIKRGISIA
-126 SLDELS
+126 SLEELP
-132 KPLKPNPQTECDL
+132 KLKPNPQTERDL
-145 VELFKSFFN
+145 IELFRGFFN
-154 YEAAPITNAKDF
+154 HEPAPITNAKDF
-166 ATHLSAPTKYLKDAL
+166 ANALSAPTRYLKDAL
-181 IQYQEKAQVSSIF
+181 IAYQKDDQVSSIF
-194 NNFKEYLY
+194 KNFKEYLY

-207 EDFSDALAQTL
+207 EDFSDAFAQTL

-233 INLDNVRSSIPENFA
+233 IDLDNVRSSIPKNFA

-254 DFLKKLDAIKEIQ
+254 DFLKKLDAIKGIQ

-281 MDSIIKD
+281 MGSIIKD

-370 EAFRKALET
+370 EAFRKALEV

-436 QIILTNT
+436 KIILTNT
-443 LIQPSEIA
+443 LIQPSEIIA
-451 ADRGL
+451 YRGL
-456 QPIFEK
+456 NPIFEK
-462 ELKSAQEIKKD
+462 ELSNAQKIKKD
-473 EKILIITGNPP
+473 ENILIITGNPP
-484 YSGASS
+484 YSGASE
-490 NEGLFEWEVR
+490 NKGLFEWEVK

-513 IERNVKLTD
+513 IEKKVKLAD
-522 KIKKLL
+522 KIQTLLSSVQIQKQSGNKKALKEL
-528 KNIQTQNEGDKSVK
+528 KN
-542 NTNKDALKN
+542 
-551 LKKLHSK
+551 LHSK

-579 FAQNKIESLGHGL
+579 FAQNKIKSLGHGL

-623 LNLHGNARKKEETP
+623 LNLHGNARKKEKTP

-655 LFVKKAQATKQ
+655 LFVKKAQATKP
-666 KILQKIY
+666 KIY
-673 YYDVYGERAEKYD
+673 YYDVYGQRAEKYA
-686 FLAQNDLN
+686 FLAQHDLD

-708 LLIPQKTS
+708 SLIPQKTP
-716 LLDEYEQGFSV
+716 LLEEYEQGFSV
-727 QDMFQVGSTGI
+727 QDMFQVGGTGI
-738 CSQRD
+738 CSKRD

-766 SELRRIYNIKK
+766 SELRRKYDIG
-777 DGRDWRLEY
+777 DDSRDWRLNN
-786 AIKDVKANANN
+786 AIKEVKTNIKR

-803 SCQYRPFDFYY
+803 SCQYRPFDYRW
-814 TYYTG
+814 TYYTPN
-819 KSKSFIAY
+819 SRTFLAY
-827 PRGEVFKH
+827 PVYDVFKH

-840 TNPKTPNQTCKNVA
+840 
-854 LNIARQSKMHG
+854 
-865 EWRYVMAHKELVDIN
+865 
-880 LIASAGSMGVGYNY
+880 
-894 PICQFNNPNYT
+894 
-905 ENFTPEFRS
+905 
-914 FIDKHYNH
+914 
-922 SFEPLEVLGYI
+922 
-933 YALLYSPN
+933 
-941 YRKRYEEFLKADY
+941 
-954 PKILFTNNKD
+954 NK
-964 LFRVLSLLGIELIG
+964 
-978 LHVLNQESL
+978 
-987 NHSFEKLK
+987 
-995 DATIGGSY
+995 
-1003 YKEAHERNPI
+1003 P
-1013 IKKPS
+1013 
-1018 YNEPEQR
+1018 
-1025 LYINHSAYFRGVS
+1025 
-1038 EEIYNYMIGGY
+1038 
-1049 GVLDKYLKSHKN
+1049 
-1061 ESCNFDHVSNIIK
+1061 
-1074 VIARTIEI
+1074 
-1082 QKTLGFLTSD
+1082 
-1092 LPHLKGNDSQALM
+1092 
-1105 QEILQNPPPPPHLI
+1105 
-1119 PISPLSY
+1119 
-1126 RAKPKPSE
+1126 
-1134 ILTLMPHSSAKK
+1134 
-1146 QAITISIAE
+1146 
-1155 AEVQP
+1155 
-1160 SLYSV
+1160 
-1165 LPNLAL
+1165 
-1171 ICDRGS
+1171 
-1177 KVSPISNVFV
+1177 
-1187 TNMLCDLHVNG
+1187 
-1198 SGSYAFLLYRLE
+1198 

>member
-8 SIKDLTPESNELT
+8 GIKDLTPEKNELA
-21 HRTFLQILL
+21 HRLFLHNLL
-30 ISLKDDFNT
+30 DSLKDHFNK
-39 EFKIEHEPKKDKQ
+39 EFKIEHEPKRER
-52 GGQPDFRVSYQGL
+52 GSQPDFRISYQGL
-65 NIGYIENKRVGTDLI
+65 NIGYIENKKVGTNLN
-80 QLLKSDQILKYLEL
+80 QLLKNDQILKYLEL

-106 VWVGKDE
+106 MWVGKDE
-113 NNAPLIKKEISVS
+113 ENKPSIKREIPIA

-132 KPLKPNPQTECDL
+132 KPLKPNPQTERDL
-145 VELFKSFFN
+145 IGLFKSFFN
-154 YEAAPITNAKDF
+154 HEAAPITNAKDF
-166 ATHLSAPTKYLKDAL
+166 ANALSAPTRYLKDAL
-181 IQYQEKAQVSSIF
+181 IQYHEEQQVSSIF
-194 NNFKEYLY
+194 KNFKEYLY

-207 EDFSDALAQTL
+207 KDFSDAFAQTL
-218 TYSLFLAKLNHPFEK
+218 TYSLFIAKLNNPFEK
-233 INLDNVRSSIPENFA
+233 INLDNVRSSIPKNFA

-267 WLLDEILSLINHVN
+267 WLLDEILSLINHVD
-281 MDSIIKD
+281 MDSILKD

-313 KKGVYYTPD
+313 SKGVYYTPD

-436 QIILTNT
+436 KIILTNT
-443 LIQPSEIA
+443 LIQPSEIVA
-451 ADRGL
+451 YRGL
-456 QPIFEK
+456 SPIFEK
-462 ELKSAQEIKKD
+462 ELSNAQEIKRN
-473 EKILIITGNPP
+473 ENILIITGNLP
-484 YSGASS
+484 YSGVSE
-490 NEGLFEWEVR
+490 NKGLFEWEVK

-513 IERNVKLTD
+513 IEKKVKLTD
-522 KIKKLL
+522 KIQTLL
-528 KNIQTQNEGDKSVK
+528 KNVQKQKESGSK
-542 NTNKDALKN
+542 NALKE
-551 LKKLHSK
+551 LKSLHSK

-637 QGAKDENVFNIM
+637 QGTKDENVFNIM

-655 LFVKKAQATKQ
+655 LFVKKAQATRQ
-666 KILQKIY
+666 KIS
-673 YYDVYGERAEKYD
+673 YYDVYGQRAEKYA

-708 LLIPQKTS
+708 LLIPQETP

-727 QDMFQVGSTGI
+727 QDMFQIGSTGI

-835 MLPPP
+835 MLPPQ
-840 TNPKTPNQTCKNVA
+840 QTLK
-854 LNIARQSKMHG
+854 H
-865 EWRYVMAHKELVDIN
+865 
-880 LIASAGSMGVGYNY
+880 
-894 PICQFNNPNYT
+894 PI
-905 ENFTPEFRS
+905 
-914 FIDKHYNH
+914 K
-922 SFEPLEVLGYI
+922 
-933 YALLYSPN
+933 
-941 YRKRYEEFLKADY
+941 
-954 PKILFTNNKD
+954 
-964 LFRVLSLLGIELIG
+964 
-978 LHVLNQESL
+978 
-987 NHSFEKLK
+987 
-995 DATIGGSY
+995 
-1003 YKEAHERNPI
+1003 
-1013 IKKPS
+1013 
-1018 YNEPEQR
+1018 
-1025 LYINHSAYFRGVS
+1025 
-1038 EEIYNYMIGGY
+1038 
-1049 GVLDKYLKSHKN
+1049 
-1061 ESCNFDHVSNIIK
+1061 
-1074 VIARTIEI
+1074 
-1082 QKTLGFLTSD
+1082 
-1092 LPHLKGNDSQALM
+1092 
-1105 QEILQNPPPPPHLI
+1105 
-1119 PISPLSY
+1119 
-1126 RAKPKPSE
+1126 RAKMS
-1134 ILTLMPHSSAKK
+1134 H
-1146 QAITISIAE
+1146 
-1155 AEVQP
+1155 
-1160 SLYSV
+1160 
-1165 LPNLAL
+1165 
-1171 ICDRGS
+1171 
-1177 KVSPISNVFV
+1177 
-1187 TNMLCDLHVNG
+1187 
-1198 SGSYAFLLYRLE
+1198 

>member
-8 SIKDLTPESNELT
+8 SIKDLTPEKNELT
-21 HRTFLQILL
+21 HRPSLYNLL
-30 ISLKDDFNT
+30 KGLKDHFNK
-39 EFKIEHEPKKDKQ
+39 EYKIEHEPKRERES
-52 GGQPDFRVSYQGL
+52 QPDFCVSLQGL
-65 NIGYIENKRVGTDLI
+65 SIGYIENKRVGTNLRE
-80 QLLKSDQILKYLEL
+80 QLEKPQILKYLEL

-106 VWVGKDE
+106 MWVGKDE
-113 NNAPLIKKEISVS
+113 NNAPFIKKEISVA

-132 KPLKPNPQTECDL
+132 KLLKPNPQTESDL
-145 VELFKSFFN
+145 IELFKSFFN

-166 ATHLSAPTKYLKDAL
+166 ATHLSPRTRYLKNAL
-181 IQYQEKAQVSSIF
+181 INNQEKTQVSSIF
-194 NNFKEYLY
+194 NNFKAYLY

-207 EDFSDALAQTL
+207 EEFSDALAQTL

-233 INLDNVRSSIPENFA
+233 IDLNNVRSSIPKNFA

-254 DFLKKLDAIKEIQ
+254 DFLKKLDEIKEIQ
-267 WLLDEILSLINHVN
+267 WLLNEILSLINHVD
-281 MDSIIKD
+281 MGSILKD
-288 LNDDKDPY
+288 LNNDKDPY

-313 KKGVYYTPD
+313 SKGVYYTPD
-322 SVVKFIIN
+322 SVVEFIIN

-418 SQAFKEEFKKPL
+418 SQAFKKEFKKPL

-436 QIILTNT
+436 KIILTNT

-451 ADRGL
+451 SDRGL

-462 ELKSAQEIKKD
+462 ELKNAQEIKKD

-490 NEGLFEWEVR
+490 NEGLFEWEVK

-513 IERNVKLTD
+513 TKKNVKLTD
-522 KIKKLL
+522 EIQTLL
-528 KNIQTQNEGDKSVK
+528 KNLQKQKESGSQN
-542 NTNKDALKN
+542 ALKE
-551 LKKLHSK
+551 LKNLHSK
-558 YKLQKEKNPKWL
+558 YKLQDERNPKWL

-623 LNLHGNARKKEETP
+623 LNLHGNVRKKEKTP

-655 LFVKKAQATKQ
+655 LFVKKAQTTKP
-666 KILQKIY
+666 KIR
-673 YYDVYGERAEKYD
+673 YYDVYGQRAEKYA
-686 FLAQNDLN
+686 FLAQHDLN

-699 ELAPREPFY
+699 ELTPREPFY
-708 LLIPQKTS
+708 LLLPLETP
-716 LLDEYEQGFSV
+716 LLEEYEQGFSV
-727 QDMFQVGSTGI
+727 QDMFQVSSVGIVTG
-738 CSQRD
+738 RD

-766 SELRRIYNIKK
+766 SELRRKYDIG
-777 DGRDWRLEY
+777 DDSRDWRLEY
-786 AIKDVKANANN
+786 AIRDVRANADN
-797 LEEYIV
+797 LGKYIV
-803 SCQYRPFDFYY
+803 SCQYRPFDYRW
-814 TYYTG
+814 TYYAG

-840 TNPKTPNQTCKNVA
+840 PQQTLK
-854 LNIARQSKMHG
+854 H
-865 EWRYVMAHKELVDIN
+865 
-880 LIASAGSMGVGYNY
+880 
-894 PICQFNNPNYT
+894 PI
-905 ENFTPEFRS
+905 
-914 FIDKHYNH
+914 K
-922 SFEPLEVLGYI
+922 
-933 YALLYSPN
+933 
-941 YRKRYEEFLKADY
+941 
-954 PKILFTNNKD
+954 
-964 LFRVLSLLGIELIG
+964 
-978 LHVLNQESL
+978 
-987 NHSFEKLK
+987 
-995 DATIGGSY
+995 
-1003 YKEAHERNPI
+1003 
-1013 IKKPS
+1013 
-1018 YNEPEQR
+1018 
-1025 LYINHSAYFRGVS
+1025 
-1038 EEIYNYMIGGY
+1038 
-1049 GVLDKYLKSHKN
+1049 
-1061 ESCNFDHVSNIIK
+1061 
-1074 VIARTIEI
+1074 
-1082 QKTLGFLTSD
+1082 
-1092 LPHLKGNDSQALM
+1092 
-1105 QEILQNPPPPPHLI
+1105 
-1119 PISPLSY
+1119 
-1126 RAKPKPSE
+1126 RAK
-1134 ILTLMPHSSAKK
+1134 MP
-1146 QAITISIAE
+1146 
-1155 AEVQP
+1155 
-1160 SLYSV
+1160 
-1165 LPNLAL
+1165 
-1171 ICDRGS
+1171 R
-1177 KVSPISNVFV
+1177 
-1187 TNMLCDLHVNG
+1187 
-1198 SGSYAFLLYRLE
+1198 

>member
-8 SIKDLTPESNELT
+8 SIKNITPESNEPT
-21 HRTFLQILL
+21 HRRPLENLL
-30 ISLKDDFNT
+30 ISLKDHFNK
-39 EFKIEHEPKKDKQ
+39 EFKIEHEPKRER
-52 GGQPDFRVSYQGL
+52 GSQPDFRISYQGL
-65 NIGYIENKRVGTDLI
+65 NIGYIENKRVGTDLN
-80 QLLKSDQILKYLEL
+80 QLLKKDQILKYLEL

-106 VWVGKDE
+106 MWVGKDE
-113 NNAPLIKKEISVS
+113 NNEPLIKREISIA
-126 SLDELS
+126 SLGEPP
-132 KPLKPNPQTECDL
+132 KPPKPNPQTERDL
-145 VELFKSFFN
+145 IELFRSFFN
-154 YEAAPITNAKDF
+154 HEAAPITNAKDF
-166 ATHLSAPTKYLKDAL
+166 ANALSAPTRYLKDAL
-181 IQYQEKAQVSSIF
+181 IAYQKDDQVSSIF
-194 NNFKEYLY
+194 KNFKEYLY

-207 EDFSDALAQTL
+207 EDFNDAFAQTL
-218 TYSLFLAKLNHPFEK
+218 TYSLFIAKLNHPFEK
-233 INLDNVRSSIPENFA
+233 INLDNVRSSIPKNFA

-254 DFLKKLDAIKEIQ
+254 DFLKRLDSIKEIQ
-267 WLLDEILSLINHVN
+267 WLLDEILSLINHVD

-313 KKGVYYTPD
+313 SKGVYYTPD

-379 RKTSDGGTSTKEDK
+379 RKTSDGGISTKEDK

-436 QIILTNT
+436 KIILTNT
-443 LIQPSEIA
+443 LIQPSEIVA
-451 ADRGL
+451 YRGL

-462 ELKSAQEIKKD
+462 ELKSAQEIKKN

-490 NEGLFEWEVR
+490 NEGLFEWEVK

-513 IERNVKLTD
+513 IEKKVKLTA
-522 KIKKLL
+522 KIQTLL
-528 KNIQTQNEGDKSVK
+528 KNIQKQKESGSK
-542 NTNKDALKN
+542 NALKE
-551 LKKLHSK
+551 LKNLHSK

-599 AFLDNPTFRGLRRS
+599 AFLDNPTFRGLRCS

-655 LFVKKAQATKQ
+655 LFVKKAQTTKQ
-666 KILQKIY
+666 KIF
-673 YYDVYGERAEKYD
+673 YYDVYGGRAEKYA

-699 ELAPREPFY
+699 EIAPRAPFY
-708 LLIPQKTS
+708 LLLPLKTP
-716 LLDEYEQGFSV
+716 LLEEYEQGFSV
-727 QDMFQVGSTGI
+727 QEMFQIGSTGI

-777 DGRDWRLEY
+777 DGRDWRLNN
-786 AIKDVKANANN
+786 AIKEVKTNIKR
-797 LEEYIV
+797 LEKYIV
-803 SCQYRPFDFYY
+803 LCQYRPFDFYY

-840 TNPKTPNQTCKNVA
+840 
-854 LNIARQSKMHG
+854 
-865 EWRYVMAHKELVDIN
+865 
-880 LIASAGSMGVGYNY
+880 
-894 PICQFNNPNYT
+894 
-905 ENFTPEFRS
+905 
-914 FIDKHYNH
+914 
-922 SFEPLEVLGYI
+922 
-933 YALLYSPN
+933 
-941 YRKRYEEFLKADY
+941 
-954 PKILFTNNKD
+954 NK
-964 LFRVLSLLGIELIG
+964 
-978 LHVLNQESL
+978 
-987 NHSFEKLK
+987 
-995 DATIGGSY
+995 
-1003 YKEAHERNPI
+1003 P
-1013 IKKPS
+1013 
-1018 YNEPEQR
+1018 
-1025 LYINHSAYFRGVS
+1025 
-1038 EEIYNYMIGGY
+1038 
-1049 GVLDKYLKSHKN
+1049 
-1061 ESCNFDHVSNIIK
+1061 
-1074 VIARTIEI
+1074 
-1082 QKTLGFLTSD
+1082 
-1092 LPHLKGNDSQALM
+1092 
-1105 QEILQNPPPPPHLI
+1105 
-1119 PISPLSY
+1119 
-1126 RAKPKPSE
+1126 
-1134 ILTLMPHSSAKK
+1134 
-1146 QAITISIAE
+1146 
-1155 AEVQP
+1155 
-1160 SLYSV
+1160 
-1165 LPNLAL
+1165 
-1171 ICDRGS
+1171 
-1177 KVSPISNVFV
+1177 
-1187 TNMLCDLHVNG
+1187 
-1198 SGSYAFLLYRLE
+1198 

>member
-8 SIKDLTPESNELT
+8 SIKDLTPESNELM
-21 HRTFLQILL
+21 HRRPLENLL
-30 ISLKDDFNT
+30 ISLRDNFNK
-39 EFKIEHEPKKDKQ
+39 EFKIEHEPNRDKQ
-52 GGQPDFRVSYQGL
+52 GGQPDFRISYQGL
-65 NIGYIENKRVGTDLI
+65 NIGYIENKRVGTNLSR
-80 QLLKSDQILKYLEL
+80 LLKSDQVLKYLEL

-106 VWVGKDE
+106 MWVGKDE
-113 NNAPLIKKEISVS
+113 ENKPSIKREISIA
-126 SLDELS
+126 SLEELS
-132 KPLKPNPQTECDL
+132 KPLKPNPQTERDL
-145 VELFKSFFN
+145 IELFRGFFN
-154 YEAAPITNAKDF
+154 HEAAPITNAKDF
-166 ATHLSAPTKYLKDAL
+166 ANALSTPTKYLKDAL
-181 IQYQEKAQVSSIF
+181 IQYQKDTQVSSIF
-194 NNFKEYLY
+194 KNFKEYLY

-207 EDFSDALAQTL
+207 EDFSDAFAQTL
-218 TYSLFLAKLNHPFEK
+218 TYSLFIAKLNHPFEK
-233 INLDNVRSSIPENFA
+233 IDLNNVRSSIPENFA

-267 WLLDEILSLINHVN
+267 WLLNEILSSINHVD
-281 MDSIIKD
+281 MGSIIKD

-305 AYDPKLRE
+305 AYDPKLRK

-322 SVVKFIIN
+322 PVVKFIIN

-370 EAFRKALET
+370 EAFRKALEV

-436 QIILTNT
+436 KIILTNT
-443 LIQPSEIA
+443 LIQPSEIVA
-451 ADRGL
+451 YRGL
-456 QPIFEK
+456 NPIFEK
-462 ELKSAQEIKKD
+462 ELSNAQKIKKN
-473 EKILIITGNPP
+473 ENILIITGNPP

-490 NEGLFEWEVR
+490 NEGLFEWEVK
-500 ATYGIEPE
+500 ATYGIEPK

-513 IERNVKLTD
+513 IEKKVKLTD
-522 KIKKLL
+522 KIQTLL
-528 KNIQTQNEGDKSVK
+528 KNIQTQKEGNS
-542 NTNKDALKN
+542 KDALKA
-551 LKKLHSK
+551 LKSLHSK
-558 YKLQKEKNPKWL
+558 YKLQKEKNSKWL

-599 AFLDNPTFRGLRRS
+599 AFLDNPTFRGVRRS

-655 LFVKKAQATKQ
+655 LFVKKAQTTKP
-666 KILQKIY
+666 KIF
-673 YYDVYGERAEKYD
+673 YYDVYGERAEKYA
-686 FLAQNDLN
+686 FLAQNDLDR
-694 SIEWL
+694 IEWL
-699 ELAPREPFY
+699 ELAPREPLY
-708 LLIPQKTS
+708 SLIPQKTP
-716 LLDEYEQGFSV
+716 LLEEYEQGFSV
-727 QDMFQVGSTGI
+727 QEMFQIGSTGI

-840 TNPKTPNQTCKNVA
+840 PN
-854 LNIARQSKMHG
+854 
-865 EWRYVMAHKELVDIN
+865 
-880 LIASAGSMGVGYNY
+880 
-894 PICQFNNPNYT
+894 
-905 ENFTPEFRS
+905 
-914 FIDKHYNH
+914 
-922 SFEPLEVLGYI
+922 
-933 YALLYSPN
+933 
-941 YRKRYEEFLKADY
+941 
-954 PKILFTNNKD
+954 
-964 LFRVLSLLGIELIG
+964 
-978 LHVLNQESL
+978 
-987 NHSFEKLK
+987 KL
-995 DATIGGSY
+995 
-1003 YKEAHERNPI
+1003 
-1013 IKKPS
+1013 
-1018 YNEPEQR
+1018 
-1025 LYINHSAYFRGVS
+1025 
-1038 EEIYNYMIGGY
+1038 
-1049 GVLDKYLKSHKN
+1049 
-1061 ESCNFDHVSNIIK
+1061 
-1074 VIARTIEI
+1074 
-1082 QKTLGFLTSD
+1082 
-1092 LPHLKGNDSQALM
+1092 
-1105 QEILQNPPPPPHLI
+1105 
-1119 PISPLSY
+1119 
-1126 RAKPKPSE
+1126 
-1134 ILTLMPHSSAKK
+1134 
-1146 QAITISIAE
+1146 
-1155 AEVQP
+1155 
-1160 SLYSV
+1160 
-1165 LPNLAL
+1165 
-1171 ICDRGS
+1171 
-1177 KVSPISNVFV
+1177 
-1187 TNMLCDLHVNG
+1187 
-1198 SGSYAFLLYRLE
+1198 

>member
-8 SIKDLTPESNELT
+8 SIKNITPESNELT
-21 HRTFLQILL
+21 HRRPLENLL
-30 ISLKDDFNT
+30 ISLKDHFNK
-39 EFKIEHEPKKDKQ
+39 EFEIEHEPKKDKQ
-52 GGQPDFRVSYQGL
+52 LGQPDFRISYQGL
-65 NIGYIENKRVGTDLI
+65 NIGYIENKRVGTNLN
-80 QLLKSDQILKYLEL
+80 QLLKSDQVLKYLEL

-113 NNAPLIKKEISVS
+113 NNQPSIKRGISVAS
-126 SLDELS
+126 PDELS
-132 KPLKPNPQTECDL
+132 KPLKPNPQTERDL
-145 VELFKSFFN
+145 IELFKSFFN
-154 YEAAPITNAKDF
+154 HEAVPITNAKDF

-181 IQYQEKAQVSSIF
+181 IAYQKDEQVSSIF

-207 EDFSDALAQTL
+207 EDFSDAFAQTL

-233 INLDNVRSSIPENFA
+233 INLDNVRSSIPKNFA

-267 WLLDEILSLINHVN
+267 WLLNEILSLINHVD
-281 MDSIIKD
+281 MDSILKD

-370 EAFRKALET
+370 EAFRKALEV

-436 QIILTNT
+436 KIILTNT
-443 LIQPSEIA
+443 LIQPSEIIA
-451 ADRGL
+451 HRGL

-462 ELKSAQEIKKD
+462 ELKSAQKIKKD

-490 NEGLFEWEVR
+490 NEGLFEWEVK
-500 ATYGIEPE
+500 ATYGIEPK

-513 IERNVKLTD
+513 IEKNVKLTD
-522 KIKKLL
+522 KIQTLL
-528 KNIQTQNEGDKSVK
+528 KNIQTQKESGSK
-542 NTNKDALKN
+542 NALKELKN
-551 LKKLHSK
+551 LYSK

-623 LNLHGNARKKEETP
+623 LNLHGNARKKEETL

-655 LFVKKAQATKQ
+655 LFVKKAQATRQ
-666 KILQKIY
+666 KIF
-673 YYDVYGERAEKYD
+673 YYDVYGQRAEKYA
-686 FLAQNDLN
+686 FLAQHDLN

-699 ELAPREPFY
+699 EIAPREPFY
-708 LLIPQKTS
+708 LLIPQET
-716 LLDEYEQGFSV
+716 LLLEEYEQGFSV

-803 SCQYRPFDFYY
+803 LCQYRPFDFYY

-840 TNPKTPNQTCKNVA
+840 
-854 LNIARQSKMHG
+854 
-865 EWRYVMAHKELVDIN
+865 
-880 LIASAGSMGVGYNY
+880 
-894 PICQFNNPNYT
+894 
-905 ENFTPEFRS
+905 
-914 FIDKHYNH
+914 
-922 SFEPLEVLGYI
+922 
-933 YALLYSPN
+933 
-941 YRKRYEEFLKADY
+941 
-954 PKILFTNNKD
+954 NK
-964 LFRVLSLLGIELIG
+964 
-978 LHVLNQESL
+978 
-987 NHSFEKLK
+987 
-995 DATIGGSY
+995 
-1003 YKEAHERNPI
+1003 P
-1013 IKKPS
+1013 
-1018 YNEPEQR
+1018 
-1025 LYINHSAYFRGVS
+1025 
-1038 EEIYNYMIGGY
+1038 
-1049 GVLDKYLKSHKN
+1049 
-1061 ESCNFDHVSNIIK
+1061 
-1074 VIARTIEI
+1074 
-1082 QKTLGFLTSD
+1082 
-1092 LPHLKGNDSQALM
+1092 
-1105 QEILQNPPPPPHLI
+1105 
-1119 PISPLSY
+1119 
-1126 RAKPKPSE
+1126 
-1134 ILTLMPHSSAKK
+1134 
-1146 QAITISIAE
+1146 
-1155 AEVQP
+1155 
-1160 SLYSV
+1160 
-1165 LPNLAL
+1165 
-1171 ICDRGS
+1171 
-1177 KVSPISNVFV
+1177 
-1187 TNMLCDLHVNG
+1187 
-1198 SGSYAFLLYRLE
+1198 

>member
-8 SIKDLTPESNELT
+8 SIKDLTPEKNELT
-21 HRTFLQILL
+21 HRAFLENLL
-30 ISLKDDFNT
+30 KNLKNDFNK
-39 EFKIEHEPKKDKQ
+39 EFKIEHEPKRDQ
-52 GGQPDFRVSYQGL
+52 GSQPDFRVSFQGL
-65 NIGYIENKRVGTDLI
+65 SIGYIENKKVGTDLR
-80 QLLKSDQILKYLEL
+80 QTLKSEKSDQILKYLEL

-113 NNAPLIKKEISVS
+113 ENKPLIKREISIA

-132 KPLKPNPQTECDL
+132 KPLKPNPQTERDL
-145 VELFKSFFN
+145 IELFKSFFN
-154 YEAAPITNAKDF
+154 HEAAPITNAKDF
-166 ATHLSAPTKYLKDAL
+166 ATHLNPHTKYLKDAL
-181 IQYQEKAQVSSIF
+181 IKYQEKVQVSSIF

-202 EELSF
+202 KELSF

-233 INLDNVRSSIPENFA
+233 INLDNVRSSIPKNFA

-254 DFLKKLDAIKEIQ
+254 DFLKKLDEIEEIQ
-267 WLLDEILSLINHVN
+267 WLLNEILSSINHVD
-281 MDSIIKD
+281 MDSILKD

-313 KKGVYYTPD
+313 SKGVYYTPD

-330 ALDSLLKTHF
+330 ALDSLLKTRF

-418 SQAFKEEFKKPL
+418 SQAFKQEFKKPL

-436 QIILTNT
+436 KIILTNT
-443 LIQPSEIA
+443 LIQPSEIVA
-451 ADRGL
+451 YRGL
-456 QPIFEK
+456 SPIFEK
-462 ELKSAQEIKKD
+462 ELKSAQEIKKN

-490 NEGLFEWEVR
+490 NEGLFEWEVK

-513 IERNVKLTD
+513 IEKNVKLTD

-528 KNIQTQNEGDKSVK
+528 KNIQTQKESNSK
-542 NTNKDALKN
+542 NALKE
-551 LKKLHSK
+551 LKNLHSK

-579 FAQNKIESLGHGL
+579 FAQNKIKSLGHGL

-655 LFVKKAQATKQ
+655 LFVKKAQTTK
-666 KILQKIY
+666 QKIY
-673 YYDVYGERAEKYD
+673 YYDVYGQRAEKYA

-699 ELAPREPFY
+699 EIAPREPFY
-708 LLIPQKTS
+708 LLIPQETP

-727 QDMFQVGSTGI
+727 QKMFQISSVGIVTG
-738 CSQRD
+738 
-743 HVVFHKDKESLLK
+743 KDRIFIANNTESL
-756 LLKDFSTLEP
+756 KDQV
-766 SELRRIYNIKK
+766 LRYCN
-777 DGRDWRLEY
+777 EFNEQC
-786 AIKDVKANANN
+786 IKD
-797 LEEYIV
+797 IH
-803 SCQYRPFDFYY
+803 YRPFDIRKVYY
-814 TYYTG
+814 DTKKLERARENT
-819 KSKSFIAY
+819 
-827 PRGEVFKH
+827 FKH
-835 MLPPP
+835 MLPPPPTP
-840 TNPKTPNQTCKNVA
+840 TNPKTPNQTRKNVA
-854 LNIARQSKMHG
+854 LITSRRFCQSQK
-865 EWRYVMAHKELVDIN
+865 
-880 LIASAGSMGVGYNY
+880 SGVGFVSNKISDLRTWTCPGMEGGDYVNPLY
-894 PICQFNNPNYT
+894 HNPNYT
-905 ENFTPEFRS
+905 ENFTPEFRG

-922 SFEPLEVLGYI
+922 SFEPLEILGYI

-941 YRKRYEEFLKADY
+941 YRKRYEDFLKADY
-954 PKILFTNNKD
+954 PKILFTENKD
-964 LFRVLSLLGIELIG
+964 LFRALSLLGIELIG
-978 LHVLNQESL
+978 LHVLNEESL

-995 DATIGGSY
+995 DATIGESY
-1003 YKEAHERNPI
+1003 YKEEHDRNPI

-1018 YNEPEQR
+1018 YNEPEKR

-1038 EEIYNYMIGGY
+1038 QEIHDYMIGGY
-1049 GVLDKYLKSHKN
+1049 RVLDKYLTSHKN
-1061 ESCNFDHVSNIIK
+1061 ERCNFDHVSNIIK
-1074 VIARTIEI
+1074 VIVRTIEI

-1092 LPHLKGNDSQALM
+1092 LPHLKGNDSEALM
-1105 QEILQNPPPPPHLI
+1105 QEILQNPPPPPHLM

-1146 QAITISIAE
+1146 RAITTSTAE
-1155 AEVQP
+1155 AGDQL

-1171 ICDRGS
+1171 VCDRGS

-1198 SGSYAFLLYRLE
+1198 SGSYAFLLYRLT

>member
-8 SIKDLTPESNELT
+8 SIKNITPESNELT
-21 HRTFLQILL
+21 HRAFLQILL
-30 ISLKDDFNT
+30 TSLKNDFNT
-39 EFKIEHEPKKDKQ
+39 EFKIEHEPNRDKQ
-52 GGQPDFRVSYQGL
+52 GGQPDFRISYQGL
-65 NIGYIENKRVGTDLI
+65 NIGYIENKRVGTNLS
-80 QLLKSDQILKYLEL
+80 QLLENKQILKYLEL

-113 NNAPLIKKEISVS
+113 ENKPLIKREISIA

-132 KPLKPNPQTECDL
+132 KPLKPNPQTERDL
-145 VELFKSFFN
+145 IALFRGFFN
-154 YEAAPITNAKDF
+154 HEAAPITNAKDF

-181 IQYQEKAQVSSIF
+181 IQYQKDTHVSSIF

-207 EDFSDALAQTL
+207 EDFSDAFAQTL
-218 TYSLFLAKLNHPFEK
+218 TYSLFIAKLNHPFEK
-233 INLDNVRSSIPENFA
+233 INLDNVRSSIPKNFA

-254 DFLKKLDAIKEIQ
+254 DFLKKLDAIQEIQ
-267 WLLDEILSLINHVN
+267 WLLKEILSLINHVD

-340 KDAPLGL
+340 KDALLGL

-370 EAFRKALET
+370 EAFRKALEV

-436 QIILTNT
+436 KIILTNT
-443 LIQPSEIA
+443 LIQPSEIVA
-451 ADRGL
+451 YRGL
-456 QPIFEK
+456 NPIFEK
-462 ELKSAQEIKKD
+462 ELSNAQEIKKN
-473 EKILIITGNPP
+473 ENILIITGNPP

-490 NEGLFEWEVR
+490 NKGLFEWEVK

-513 IERNVKLTD
+513 IEKKVKLTD
-522 KIKKLL
+522 KIQTLL
-528 KNIQTQNEGDKSVK
+528 KNIQKQKESGSK
-542 NTNKDALKN
+542 NALKE
-551 LKKLHSK
+551 LKSLHSK

-579 FAQNKIESLGHGL
+579 FAQSKIESLGHGL

-623 LNLHGNARKKEETP
+623 LNLHGNTRKKEETP
-637 QGAKDENVFNIM
+637 QGTKDENVFNIM

-666 KILQKIY
+666 KIH
-673 YYDVYGERAEKYD
+673 YYDVYGERAEKYA
-686 FLAQNDLN
+686 FLAQHDLN

-708 LLIPQKTS
+708 SLIPQET
-716 LLDEYEQGFSV
+716 LLLEEYEQGFSV
-727 QDMFQVGSTGI
+727 QEMFQISSVGIATG
-738 CSQRD
+738 
-743 HVVFHKDKESLLK
+743 KDKIFIANNTESLKEQVLK
-756 LLKDFSTLEP
+756 YCNEFNEQCVKD
-766 SELRRIYNIKK
+766 IH
-777 DGRDWRLEY
+777 
-786 AIKDVKANANN
+786 
-797 LEEYIV
+797 
-803 SCQYRPFDFYY
+803 YRPFDIRKVYY
-814 TYYTG
+814 DTKKLERARENT
-819 KSKSFIAY
+819 
-827 PRGEVFKH
+827 FKH
-835 MLPPP
+835 MLPPPPP
-840 TNPKTPNQTCKNVA
+840 TNPKTPNQTRKNVA
-854 LNIARQSKMHG
+854 LITSRRFCQSQK
-865 EWRYVMAHKELVDIN
+865 
-880 LIASAGSMGVGYNY
+880 SGVGFVSNKISDLRTWTCPGMEGGDYVNPLY
-894 PICQFNNPNYT
+894 HNPNYT

-914 FIDKHYNH
+914 FIDKHYSH
-922 SFEPLEVLGYI
+922 HFEPLEVLGYI

-941 YRKRYEEFLKADY
+941 YRKRYEDFLKADY

-964 LFRVLSLLGIELIG
+964 LFRALSLLGIELIG
-978 LHVLNQESL
+978 LHVLNKESL
-987 NHSFEKLK
+987 NYSFEKLK
-995 DATIGGSY
+995 DPTIGESY
-1003 YKEAHERNPI
+1003 YKEAHDRNPI
-1013 IKKPS
+1013 VSKKPLH
-1018 YNEPEQR
+1018 NEPEQR

-1038 EEIYNYMIGGY
+1038 KEIHDYMIGGY
-1049 GVLDKYLKSHKN
+1049 GVLDKYLKSHKD
-1061 ESCNFDHVSNIIK
+1061 EPCNFDHVSNIIK

-1092 LPHLKGNDSQALM
+1092 LPHLKGNDSKALI
-1105 QEILQNPPPPPHLI
+1105 QEILQNPPPPPFNANI
-1119 PISPLSY
+1119 
-1126 RAKPKPSE
+1126 
-1134 ILTLMPHSSAKK
+1134 
-1146 QAITISIAE
+1146 
-1155 AEVQP
+1155 
-1160 SLYSV
+1160 
-1165 LPNLAL
+1165 AL
-1171 ICDRGS
+1171 ILSRQAKAIGDFDFDAAFISKEASDNNIYRRGG
-1177 KVSPISNVFV
+1177 
-1187 TNMLCDLHVNG
+1187 G
-1198 SGSYAFLLYRLE
+1198 SAFPLFCIT

>member
-8 SIKDLTPESNELT
+8 GIKDLTPESNELT
-21 HRTFLQILL
+21 HRPSLYNLL
-30 ISLKDDFNT
+30 NRLKDNFNK
-39 EFKIEHEPKKDKQ
+39 EFKIEHEPKKEQ
-52 GGQPDFRVSYQGL
+52 GSQPDFRVSFQGL
-65 NIGYIENKRVGTDLI
+65 NIGYIENKRAGANLS
-80 QLLKSDQILKYLEL
+80 QLLKSDQIRKYLEL
-94 NPNLMLTDYLNF
+94 NPNLILTDYLKF
-106 VWVGKDE
+106 MWVGKDE
-113 NNAPLIKKEISVS
+113 NNAPSIKKEISVAS
-126 SLDELS
+126 PDELS
-132 KPLKPNPQTECDL
+132 KPLKIKPQTERDL
-145 VELFKSFFN
+145 IELFKSFFN
-154 YEAAPITNAKDF
+154 HEAAPITNAKDF
-166 ATHLSAPTKYLKDAL
+166 ANALSPRTRYLKDAL
-181 IQYQEKAQVSSIF
+181 IKYQEKTQVSSIF

-233 INLDNVRSSIPENFA
+233 INLDNVRSSIPKNFA

-254 DFLKKLDAIKEIQ
+254 DFLKKLDEIKEIQ
-267 WLLDEILSLINHVN
+267 WLLNEILSSINHVD
-281 MDSIIKD
+281 MDSILKD

-313 KKGVYYTPD
+313 SKGVYYTPD

-340 KDAPLGL
+340 KDAPSGL

-370 EAFRKALET
+370 EAFRKALEM
-379 RKTSDGGTSTKEDK
+379 RKTSDGGISTKEDK

-436 QIILTNT
+436 KIILTNT
-443 LIQPSEIA
+443 LIQPSEIIA
-451 ADRGL
+451 YRGL

-473 EKILIITGNPP
+473 ENILIITGNPP

-490 NEGLFEWEVR
+490 NEGLFEWEVK

-513 IERNVKLTD
+513 IEKKVKLTD
-522 KIKKLL
+522 KIKALL
-528 KNIQTQNEGDKSVK
+528 KNIQTQKQGDKSVK

-551 LKKLHSK
+551 LKQIHSK
-558 YKLQKEKNPKWL
+558 YKLQNEKNPKWI

-623 LNLHGNARKKEETP
+623 LNLHGNARKKEKTP
-637 QGAKDENVFNIM
+637 QGTDDENVFNIK

-666 KILQKIY
+666 KIH
-673 YYDVYGERAEKYD
+673 YYDVYGERAEKYA

-694 SIEWL
+694 RIEWL

-708 LLIPQKTS
+708 LLIPQETP
-716 LLDEYEQGFSV
+716 LLEEYEQGFSV
-727 QDMFQVGSTGI
+727 QEMFQISSVGIVTG
-738 CSQRD
+738 
-743 HVVFHKDKESLLK
+743 KDKIFIANNTESLKEQVLK
-756 LLKDFSTLEP
+756 YCNEFNEQCVKD
-766 SELRRIYNIKK
+766 IH
-777 DGRDWRLEY
+777 
-786 AIKDVKANANN
+786 
-797 LEEYIV
+797 
-803 SCQYRPFDFYY
+803 YRPFDIRKVYY
-814 TYYTG
+814 DTKKLERARENT
-819 KSKSFIAY
+819 
-827 PRGEVFKH
+827 FKH

-840 TNPKTPNQTCKNVA
+840 TNPKTPNQTRKNVA
-854 LNIARQSKMHG
+854 LITSRRFCQSQK
-865 EWRYVMAHKELVDIN
+865 
-880 LIASAGSMGVGYNY
+880 SGVGFVSNKISDLRTWTCPGMEGGDYVNPLY
-894 PICQFNNPNYT
+894 HNPNYT

-914 FIDKHYNH
+914 FIDKHYSH
-922 SFEPLEVLGYI
+922 PFEPLEVLGYI

-941 YRKRYEEFLKADY
+941 YRKRYEDFLKADY

-964 LFRVLSLLGIELIG
+964 LFRALSLLGIELIG

-987 NHSFEKLK
+987 NHGFEKLK
-995 DATIGGSY
+995 DATIGESC
-1003 YKEAHERNPI
+1003 YKEAHDRI
-1013 IKKPS
+1013 IKKPLH
-1018 YNEPEQR
+1018 NEPEQR

-1038 EEIYNYMIGGY
+1038 EEIYHYMIGGY
-1049 GVLDKYLKSHKN
+1049 VVLDKYLKSHKN
-1061 ESCNFDHVSNIIK
+1061 EPCDFDHVTNIIRI
-1074 VIARTIEI
+1074 IARTIEI

-1105 QEILQNPPPPPHLI
+1105 QEILQNPPPPP
-1119 PISPLSY
+1119 PI
-1126 RAKPKPSE
+1126 
-1134 ILTLMPHSSAKK
+1134 
-1146 QAITISIAE
+1146 
-1155 AEVQP
+1155 
-1160 SLYSV
+1160 
-1165 LPNLAL
+1165 
-1171 ICDRGS
+1171 
-1177 KVSPISNVFV
+1177 
-1187 TNMLCDLHVNG
+1187 
-1198 SGSYAFLLYRLE
+1198 

>member
-8 SIKDLTPESNELT
+8 SIKDLTPEKNELT
-21 HRTFLQILL
+21 HRLSLHNLL
-30 ISLKDDFNT
+30 NRLKDHFNKK
-39 EFKIEHEPKKDKQ
+39 FKIEHEPKKEQ
-52 GGQPDFRVSYQGL
+52 GSQPDFRISFQGL
-65 NIGYIENKRVGTDLI
+65 NIGYIENKRVGINLRE
-80 QLLKSDQILKYLEL
+80 LLKSDQILKYLEL

-106 VWVGKDE
+106 MWVGKDE
-113 NNAPLIKKEISVS
+113 NNAPLIKKEISIA

-132 KPLKPNPQTECDL
+132 KPQPKPQTERDL
-145 VELFKSFFN
+145 IELFKSFFN
-154 YEAAPITNAKDF
+154 HEAAPITNAKDF
-166 ATHLSAPTKYLKDAL
+166 ATHLSPRTRYLKDAL
-181 IQYQEKAQVSSIF
+181 IKYQEKTQVSSIF

-254 DFLKKLDAIKEIQ
+254 DFLKKLDGIKEIQ
-267 WLLDEILSLINHVN
+267 WLLNEILSSINHVD

-305 AYDPKLRE
+305 AYDPKLR
-313 KKGVYYTPD
+313 KSKGVYYTPD

-370 EAFRKALET
+370 EAFRKALEM
-379 RKTSDGGTSTKEDK
+379 RKTSDGGISTKEDK

-436 QIILTNT
+436 KIILTNT
-443 LIQPSEIA
+443 LIQPSETIA
-451 ADRGL
+451 YRGL
-456 QPIFEK
+456 NPIFET
-462 ELKSAQEIKKD
+462 ELLNAQEIKKD
-473 EKILIITGNPP
+473 ENILIITGNPP

-490 NEGLFEWEVR
+490 NEGLFEWEVK

-513 IERNVKLTD
+513 IEKKVKLAD
-522 KIKKLL
+522 KIKTLL
-528 KNIQTQNEGDKSVK
+528 KNIQTQKQGDKSVK

-551 LKKLHSK
+551 LKQIYSK
-558 YKLQKEKNPKWL
+558 YKLQNEQNPKWI

-623 LNLHGNARKKEETP
+623 LNLHGNARKKEKTP
-637 QGAKDENVFNIM
+637 QGADDENVFNIK

-655 LFVKKAQATKQ
+655 LFVKKAQTTKQ
-666 KILQKIY
+666 KIH
-673 YYDVYGERAEKYD
+673 YYDVYGERAEKYA

-699 ELAPREPFY
+699 ELNPRKPFY
-708 LLIPQKTS
+708 LLLPLKTR

-727 QDMFQVGSTGI
+727 KDMFQVGGTGI
-738 CSQRD
+738 CSKRD
-743 HVVFHKDKESLLK
+743 HVVFHKKKESLLE

-766 SELRRIYNIKK
+766 NELHRKYDIGDNS
-777 DGRDWRLEY
+777 RDWRLEY
-786 AIKDVKANANN
+786 AIREVKTNIKR

-803 SCQYRPFDFYY
+803 LCQYRPFDYRW
-814 TYYTG
+814 TYYTPN
-819 KSKSFIAY
+819 SRTFLAY
-827 PRGEVFKH
+827 PVYDVFKH
-835 MLPPP
+835 MLPPPPP
-840 TNPKTPNQTCKNVA
+840 TNPKTPNQTRKNVA
-854 LNIARQSKMHG
+854 LITSRRFCQSQK
-865 EWRYVMAHKELVDIN
+865 
-880 LIASAGSMGVGYNY
+880 SGVGFVSNKISDLRTWTCPGMERGDYVNPLY
-894 PICQFNNPNYT
+894 HNPNYT

-922 SFEPLEVLGYI
+922 SFEPLEILGYI

-941 YRKRYEEFLKADY
+941 YRKRYEGFLKIDY
-954 PKILFTNNKD
+954 PKILFTKNKD
-964 LFRVLSLLGIELIG
+964 LFRALSLLGIELIG

-987 NHSFEKLK
+987 NYSFEKLK
-995 DATIGGSY
+995 DATIGESY
-1003 YKEAHERNPI
+1003 YIEAHERNPI
-1013 IKKPS
+1013 ISKPS
-1018 YNEPEQR
+1018 HNEQR
-1025 LYINHSAYFRGVS
+1025 LYINHSAYFSGVS
-1038 EEIYNYMIGGY
+1038 QQIYDYRIGGY
-1049 GVLDKYLKSHKN
+1049 CVLDKYLKSHKN
-1061 ESCNFDHVSNIIK
+1061 EPCDFDHVARIIK

-1092 LPHLKGNDSQALM
+1092 LPHLKGNGSEALM
-1105 QEILQNPPPPPHLI
+1105 QEILQNPPPPP
-1119 PISPLSY
+1119 PI
-1126 RAKPKPSE
+1126 
-1134 ILTLMPHSSAKK
+1134 
-1146 QAITISIAE
+1146 
-1155 AEVQP
+1155 
-1160 SLYSV
+1160 
-1165 LPNLAL
+1165 
-1171 ICDRGS
+1171 
-1177 KVSPISNVFV
+1177 
-1187 TNMLCDLHVNG
+1187 
-1198 SGSYAFLLYRLE
+1198 

>member
-8 SIKDLTPESNELT
+8 SIKDLTTEKNELT
-21 HRTFLQILL
+21 HRPSLYNLL
-30 ISLKDDFNT
+30 NRLKDHFNK
-39 EFKIEHEPKKDKQ
+39 EFKIEHEPKKEQ
-52 GGQPDFRVSYQGL
+52 GSQPDFRVSFQGL
-65 NIGYIENKRVGTDLI
+65 NIGYIENKRAGFNLS
-80 QLLKSDQILKYLEL
+80 QLLKSDQIRKYLEL
-94 NPNLMLTDYLNF
+94 NPNLMLTNYLNF
-106 VWVGKDE
+106 MWVGKDE
-113 NNAPLIKKEISVS
+113 NNAPLVKKEISVS

-132 KPLKPNPQTECDL
+132 KPLKPKPQTEHDL
-145 VELFKSFFN
+145 IELFKSFFN
-154 YEAAPITNAKDF
+154 HEAAPITNAKDF
-166 ATHLSAPTKYLKDAL
+166 ATHLSPRTRYLKDAL
-181 IQYQEKAQVSSIF
+181 IKYQEETQVSSIF

-218 TYSLFLAKLNHPFEK
+218 TYSLFLAKLNHSFEK
-233 INLDNVRSSIPENFA
+233 INLDNVRSFIPENFA

-254 DFLKKLDAIKEIQ
+254 DFLKKLDGIKEIQ
-267 WLLDEILSLINHVN
+267 WLLNEILSSINHVD
-281 MDSIIKD
+281 MDSILKD

-313 KKGVYYTPD
+313 SKGVYYTPD

-370 EAFRKALET
+370 EAFRKALEMK
-379 RKTSDGGTSTKEDK
+379 KTSDGGISTKEDK

-436 QIILTNT
+436 KIILTNT

-451 ADRGL
+451 AYRGL
-456 QPIFEK
+456 NPIFET
-462 ELKSAQEIKKD
+462 ELLNAQEIKKD
-473 EKILIITGNPP
+473 ENILIITGNPP

-490 NEGLFEWEVR
+490 NEGLFEWEVK

-513 IERNVKLTD
+513 IEKKVKLTD
-522 KIKKLL
+522 KIKALL
-528 KNIQTQNEGDKSVK
+528 KNIQTQKQSDKSVK
-542 NTNKDALKN
+542 NTNKDALKK
-551 LKKLHSK
+551 LKQIHSK
-558 YKLQKEKNPKWL
+558 YKLQDEQNPKWL

-623 LNLHGNARKKEETP
+623 LNLHGNARKKEKTP
-637 QGAKDENVFNIM
+637 QGADDENVFNIK

-655 LFVKKAQATKQ
+655 LFVKKAQTTKQ
-666 KILQKIY
+666 KIH
-673 YYDVYGERAEKYD
+673 YYDVYGERAEKYA

-699 ELAPREPFY
+699 ELNPREPFY
-708 LLIPQKTS
+708 LLLPLQTR

-727 QDMFQVGSTGI
+727 KDMFQVGGTGI
-738 CSQRD
+738 CSKRD
-743 HVVFHKDKESLLK
+743 HIVFHKAKESLLE

-766 SELRRIYNIKK
+766 SELRRKY
-777 DGRDWRLEY
+777 D
-786 AIKDVKANANN
+786 IKDTEGWKLGRAIENVKKNQHE
-797 LEEYIV
+797 LEKYIV
-803 SCQYRPFDFYY
+803 LCQYRPFDYRW
-814 TYYTG
+814 TYYTD
-819 KSKSFIAY
+819 KSCGFLARPVY
-827 PRGEVFKH
+827 EVFKH

-840 TNPKTPNQTCKNVA
+840 TNPKTPNQARKNVA
-854 LNIARQSKMHG
+854 LITSRRFCQSQK
-865 EWRYVMAHKELVDIN
+865 
-880 LIASAGSMGVGYNY
+880 SGVGFVSNKISDLRTWTCPGMEGGDYVNPLY
-894 PICQFNNPNYT
+894 HNPNYT

-922 SFEPLEVLGYI
+922 SFEPLEILGYI

-941 YRKRYEEFLKADY
+941 YRKHYEGFLKIDY
-954 PKILFTNNKD
+954 PKILFTKNKD
-964 LFRVLSLLGIELIG
+964 LFRALSLLGIELIG

-987 NHSFEKLK
+987 NYSFEKLK
-995 DATIGGSY
+995 DATIESGY
-1003 YKEAHERNPI
+1003 IEVHERNPI

-1018 YNEPEQR
+1018 YNESEKR
-1025 LYINHSAYFRGVS
+1025 LYINHSTYFSGVS
-1038 EEIYNYMIGGY
+1038 QEIYDYRIGGY
-1049 GVLDKYLKSHKN
+1049 CVLDKYLKSHKN
-1061 ESCNFDHVSNIIK
+1061 EDCDFDHVTRIIK

-1092 LPHLKGNDSQALM
+1092 LPHLKGNDSKALM
-1105 QEILQNPPPPPHLI
+1105 QEILQNPPPPPPFNTNI
-1119 PISPLSY
+1119 
-1126 RAKPKPSE
+1126 
-1134 ILTLMPHSSAKK
+1134 
-1146 QAITISIAE
+1146 
-1155 AEVQP
+1155 
-1160 SLYSV
+1160 
-1165 LPNLAL
+1165 AL
-1171 ICDRGS
+1171 ILSRQAKAIGDLDFDVAFISKEASDNNIYRRGGG
-1177 KVSPISNVFV
+1177 
-1187 TNMLCDLHVNG
+1187 T
-1198 SGSYAFLLYRLE
+1198 AFPLFCIA

>member
-8 SIKDLTPESNELT
+8 SIKDLTTEKNELA
-21 HRTFLQILL
+21 HRSFLHNLL
-30 ISLKDDFNT
+30 SRLKDHFNK
-39 EFKIEHEPKKDKQ
+39 EFKIEHEPKKEQ
-52 GGQPDFRVSYQGL
+52 GSQPDFRISFQGL
-65 NIGYIENKRVGTDLI
+65 NIGYIENKRAGANLS
-80 QLLKSDQILKYLEL
+80 QLLKSDQIRKYLEL
-94 NPNLMLTDYLNF
+94 NPNLMLTNYLDF
-106 VWVGKDE
+106 MWVGKDE
-113 NNAPLIKKEISVS
+113 NNAPLIKKEISIAS
-126 SLDELS
+126 PDELS
-132 KPLKPNPQTECDL
+132 KPLKPKPQTEHDL
-145 VELFKSFFN
+145 IELFKSFFN
-154 YEAAPITNAKDF
+154 HEAAPITNAKDF
-166 ATHLSAPTKYLKDAL
+166 ATHLSPRTRYLKDAL
-181 IQYQEKAQVSSIF
+181 IKYQEKTQVSSIF

-254 DFLKKLDAIKEIQ
+254 DFLKKLDGIKEIQ
-267 WLLDEILSLINHVN
+267 WLLNEILSSINHVD
-281 MDSIIKD
+281 MDSILKD

-313 KKGVYYTPD
+313 SKGVYYTPD

-370 EAFRKALET
+370 EAFRKALEM
-379 RKTSDGGTSTKEDK
+379 RKTSDGGISTKEDK

-436 QIILTNT
+436 KIILTNT

-451 ADRGL
+451 AYRGL
-456 QPIFEK
+456 NPIFET
-462 ELKSAQEIKKD
+462 ELLNAQEIKKD

-490 NEGLFEWEVR
+490 NEGLFEWEVK

-513 IERNVKLTD
+513 IEKKVKLTD
-522 KIKKLL
+522 KIQTLL
-528 KNIQTQNEGDKSVK
+528 KNIQTQKESGSKNAPKSGS
-542 NTNKDALKN
+542 KDALKA
-551 LKKLHSK
+551 LKSLHSK

-655 LFVKKAQATKQ
+655 LFVKKAQTTKQ
-666 KILQKIY
+666 KIH
-673 YYDVYGERAEKYD
+673 YYDVYGERAEKYA

-699 ELAPREPFY
+699 ELTPRGPSY
-708 LLIPQKTS
+708 LLLPLKAP
-716 LLDEYEQGFSV
+716 LLEEYEQGFSV
-727 QDMFQVGSTGI
+727 KDMFQVGGTGI
-738 CSQRD
+738 CSKRD
-743 HVVFHKDKESLLK
+743 HVVFHKKKESLLE

-766 SELRRIYNIKK
+766 NELRRKYDIGD

-786 AIKDVKANANN
+786 AIREVKTNIKR

-803 SCQYRPFDFYY
+803 LCQYHPFDYRW
-814 TYYTG
+814 TYYTPN
-819 KSKSFIAY
+819 SRTFLAY
-827 PRGEVFKH
+827 PVYDVFKH
-835 MLPPP
+835 MLPPTPP
-840 TNPKTPNQTCKNVA
+840 TNPKTPNQTRKNVA
-854 LNIARQSKMHG
+854 LNTPRQLKNNDKS
-865 EWRYVMAHKELVDIN
+865 WTQCFISSCIN
-880 LIASAGSMGVGYNY
+880 DQGLSSGGNGAGVNY
-894 PICQFNNPNYT
+894 PLYQFKDPNYT

-922 SFEPLEVLGYI
+922 SFEPLEILGYI

-941 YRKRYEEFLKADY
+941 YRKRYEGFLKIDY
-954 PKILFTNNKD
+954 PKILFTENKD
-964 LFRVLSLLGIELIG
+964 LFRALSLLGIELIG

-987 NHSFEKLK
+987 NYSFEKLK
-995 DATIGGSY
+995 DATIGESY
-1003 YKEAHERNPI
+1003 YIEAHERNPI
-1013 IKKPS
+1013 VSKPS
-1018 YNEPEQR
+1018 HNKPEKR
-1025 LYINHSAYFRGVS
+1025 LYINHSAYFSGVS
-1038 EEIYNYMIGGY
+1038 QEIYDYRIGGY
-1049 GVLDKYLKSHKN
+1049 CVLDKYLKSHKN
-1061 ESCNFDHVSNIIK
+1061 ESCDFDRVTRIIK

-1092 LPHLKGNDSQALM
+1092 LPHLKGNDSKALM
-1105 QEILQNPPPPPHLI
+1105 QEILQNPPPPP
-1119 PISPLSY
+1119 PFN
-1126 RAKPKPSE
+1126 
-1134 ILTLMPHSSAKK
+1134 TN
-1146 QAITISIAE
+1146 
-1155 AEVQP
+1155 V
-1160 SLYSV
+1160 
-1165 LPNLAL
+1165 AL
-1171 ICDRGS
+1171 ILSRQAKAIGDLDFDAAFISKEASDNNIYRRGGG
-1177 KVSPISNVFV
+1177 
-1187 TNMLCDLHVNG
+1187 T
-1198 SGSYAFLLYRLE
+1198 AFPLFCIV

>member
-8 SIKDLTPESNELT
+8 SIKDLKPESNELA
-21 HRTFLQILL
+21 HRRSLHNLL
-30 ISLKDDFNT
+30 DSLKDNFNK
-39 EFKIEHEPKKDKQ
+39 EFKIEHESREKQ
-52 GGQPDFRVSYQGL
+52 GGQPDFRISYQGL
-65 NIGYIENKRVGTDLI
+65 NIGYIENKRVGTNLSR
-80 QLLKSDQILKYLEL
+80 LLKSDQVLKYLEL

-113 NNAPLIKKEISVS
+113 NNEPSIKREISIA

-132 KPLKPNPQTECDL
+132 KPLKPNPQTENDL
-145 VELFKSFFN
+145 IELFKSFFN
-154 YEAAPITNAKDF
+154 YEAAPIANAKDF
-166 ATHLSAPTKYLKDAL
+166 ATHLSPRTKYLKDAL
-181 IQYQEKAQVSSIF
+181 IQNQEKTQVSSIF
-194 NNFKEYLY
+194 NNFKAYLY

-233 INLDNVRSSIPENFA
+233 IDLNNVRSSIPKNFA

-254 DFLKKLDAIKEIQ
+254 DFLKKLDEIKGIQ
-267 WLLDEILSLINHVN
+267 WLLNEILSLINHVD
-281 MDSIIKD
+281 MGSILKD

-313 KKGVYYTPD
+313 SKGVYYTPD
-322 SVVKFIIN
+322 SVVEFIIN

-370 EAFRKALET
+370 EAFRKALEM

-436 QIILTNT
+436 KIILTNT

-456 QPIFEK
+456 QPIFET
-462 ELKSAQEIKKD
+462 ELKSAQKIKKD
-473 EKILIITGNPP
+473 ENILIITGNPP

-490 NEGLFEWEVR
+490 NEGLFEWEVK
-500 ATYGIEPE
+500 ATYGIEPK

-513 IERNVKLTD
+513 IEKNVKLTD
-522 KIKKLL
+522 KIKTLLSSVQIQKQSGSQNALKEL
-528 KNIQTQNEGDKSVK
+528 KN
-542 NTNKDALKN
+542 
-551 LKKLHSK
+551 LHSK
-558 YKLQKEKNPKWL
+558 YKLQNERNPKWL

-655 LFVKKAQATKQ
+655 LFVKKAQITKP
-666 KILQKIY
+666 KIH
-673 YYDVYGERAEKYD
+673 YYDVYGQRAEKYA
-686 FLAQNDLN
+686 FLAQHDIN

-699 ELAPREPFY
+699 ELTPREPSY
-708 LLIPQKTS
+708 LLLPLETR

-727 QDMFQVGSTGI
+727 REMFQVSSVGIVTG
-738 CSQRD
+738 RD
-743 HVVFHKDKESLLK
+743 RIFIANNTESLKKQVLK
-756 LLKDFSTLEP
+756 YCNEFNEQ
-766 SELRRIYNIKK
+766 Y
-777 DGRDWRLEY
+777 
-786 AIKDVKANANN
+786 IKD
-797 LEEYIV
+797 IH
-803 SCQYRPFDFYY
+803 YRPFDIRKVYY
-814 TYYTG
+814 DTKKLERARENT
-819 KSKSFIAY
+819 
-827 PRGEVFKH
+827 FKH

-840 TNPKTPNQTCKNVA
+840 TNPKAPNQTRKNAV
-854 LNIARQSKMHG
+854 LNTPRQLKNNDKSWTQCFISSH
-865 EWRYVMAHKELVDIN
+865 IN
-880 LIASAGSMGVGYNY
+880 DQGLSSGGNGAGVNY
-894 PICQFNNPNYT
+894 PLYQFRDPNYT

-922 SFEPLEVLGYI
+922 SFDPLEILGYI

-954 PKILFTNNKD
+954 PKILFTKNKD
-964 LFRVLSLLGIELIG
+964 LFRALSLLGIELIG
-978 LHVLNQESL
+978 LHVLNKESL
-987 NHSFEKLK
+987 NYSFEKLK
-995 DATIGGSY
+995 DATIGESCY
-1003 YKEAHERNPI
+1003 SPSSKLTEAHERNPI
-1013 IKKPS
+1013 ISKKPA

-1049 GVLDKYLKSHKN
+1049 SVLDKYLKSHKD
-1061 ESCNFDHVSNIIK
+1061 EPCDFDHVTHIIK
-1074 VIARTIEI
+1074 VIACTIEI

-1092 LPHLKGNDSQALM
+1092 LPHLKGNDSKALM
-1105 QEILQNPPPPPHLI
+1105 QEILHNPPP
-1119 PISPLSY
+1119 
-1126 RAKPKPSE
+1126 
-1134 ILTLMPHSSAKK
+1134 
-1146 QAITISIAE
+1146 
-1155 AEVQP
+1155 
-1160 SLYSV
+1160 
-1165 LPNLAL
+1165 
-1171 ICDRGS
+1171 
-1177 KVSPISNVFV
+1177 
-1187 TNMLCDLHVNG
+1187 
-1198 SGSYAFLLYRLE
+1198 

>member
-8 SIKDLTPESNELT
+8 GIKDLTPEKNELT
-21 HRTFLQILL
+21 HRTFLHNLL
-30 ISLKDDFNT
+30 DKLKNHFNK
-39 EFKIEHEPKKDKQ
+39 EFKIEHEPERKQ
-52 GGQPDFRVSYQGL
+52 GSQPDFRVSFQGL
-65 NIGYIENKRVGTDLI
+65 NIGYIENKRVGTDLRKI
-80 QLLKSDQILKYLEL
+80 VESEKSKQILKYLEL

-106 VWVGKDE
+106 MWVGKDE
-113 NNAPLIKKEISVS
+113 NNAPLIKKEISIAS
-126 SLDELS
+126 PDELS
-132 KPLKPNPQTECDL
+132 KPLKPKPQTERDL
-145 VELFKSFFN
+145 IEFFRGFFN
-154 YEAAPITNAKDF
+154 HEAAPITNAKDF
-166 ATHLSAPTKYLKDAL
+166 ATRLSAPTKYLKDAL
-181 IQYQEKAQVSSIF
+181 IQYQQEDQVSSIF

-207 EDFSDALAQTL
+207 EDFSDAFAQTL
-218 TYSLFLAKLNHPFEK
+218 TYSLFIAKLNHPFEK
-233 INLDNVRSSIPENFA
+233 INLDNVRSSIPKNFA

-267 WLLDEILSLINHVN
+267 WLLNEILNLINHVD
-281 MDSIIKD
+281 MDSILKD

-305 AYDPKLRE
+305 VYDPKLRE

-379 RKTSDGGTSTKEDK
+379 RKTSDGGISTKEDK

-418 SQAFKEEFKKPL
+418 SQAFKQEFKKPL

-443 LIQPSEIA
+443 LIQPSEIVA
-451 ADRGL
+451 YRGL
-456 QPIFEK
+456 SPIFEK
-462 ELKSAQEIKKD
+462 ELSSAQEIKKD

-490 NEGLFEWEVR
+490 NEGLFEWEVK

-513 IERNVKLTD
+513 IEKKVKLTD
-522 KIKKLL
+522 KIQTLL
-528 KNIQTQNEGDKSVK
+528 KNIQTQKESGSK
-542 NTNKDALKN
+542 NALKE

-558 YKLQKEKNPKWL
+558 YKLQNEKNPKWL

-637 QGAKDENVFNIM
+637 QGTKDENVFNIK

-655 LFVKKAQATKQ
+655 LFVKKVQTTKQ
-666 KILQKIY
+666 KIH
-673 YYDVYGERAEKYD
+673 YYDVYGQRAEKYD

-699 ELAPREPFY
+699 EIAPREPFY
-708 LLIPQKTS
+708 LLLPLKTP

-727 QDMFQVGSTGI
+727 QEMFQVGSTGI
-738 CSQRD
+738 CSKRD

-766 SELRRIYNIKK
+766 SELRRKYDIEDTEGWKLGRAIENVKK
-777 DGRDWRLEY
+777 NQHELE
-786 AIKDVKANANN
+786 K
-797 LEEYIV
+797 YIV
-803 SCQYRPFDFYY
+803 LCQYRPFDYRW
-814 TYYTG
+814 TYYTD
-819 KSKSFIAY
+819 KSCGFLARPVY
-827 PRGEVFKH
+827 DVFKH

-840 TNPKTPNQTCKNVA
+840 PPN
-854 LNIARQSKMHG
+854 
-865 EWRYVMAHKELVDIN
+865 
-880 LIASAGSMGVGYNY
+880 
-894 PICQFNNPNYT
+894 
-905 ENFTPEFRS
+905 
-914 FIDKHYNH
+914 
-922 SFEPLEVLGYI
+922 
-933 YALLYSPN
+933 
-941 YRKRYEEFLKADY
+941 
-954 PKILFTNNKD
+954 
-964 LFRVLSLLGIELIG
+964 
-978 LHVLNQESL
+978 
-987 NHSFEKLK
+987 
-995 DATIGGSY
+995 
-1003 YKEAHERNPI
+1003 
-1013 IKKPS
+1013 KP
-1018 YNEPEQR
+1018 
-1025 LYINHSAYFRGVS
+1025 
-1038 EEIYNYMIGGY
+1038 
-1049 GVLDKYLKSHKN
+1049 
-1061 ESCNFDHVSNIIK
+1061 
-1074 VIARTIEI
+1074 
-1082 QKTLGFLTSD
+1082 
-1092 LPHLKGNDSQALM
+1092 
-1105 QEILQNPPPPPHLI
+1105 
-1119 PISPLSY
+1119 
-1126 RAKPKPSE
+1126 
-1134 ILTLMPHSSAKK
+1134 
-1146 QAITISIAE
+1146 
-1155 AEVQP
+1155 
-1160 SLYSV
+1160 
-1165 LPNLAL
+1165 
-1171 ICDRGS
+1171 
-1177 KVSPISNVFV
+1177 
-1187 TNMLCDLHVNG
+1187 
-1198 SGSYAFLLYRLE
+1198 

>member
-8 SIKDLTPESNELT
+8 GIKDLTPEKNELT
-21 HRTFLQILL
+21 HRLFLHNLL
-30 ISLKDDFNT
+30 DKLKNHFNK
-39 EFKIEHEPKKDKQ
+39 EFKIEHEPERKQ
-52 GGQPDFRVSYQGL
+52 GSQPDFRISYQGL
-65 NIGYIENKRVGTDLI
+65 NIGYIENKRAGTNLS

-106 VWVGKDE
+106 MWVGKDE
-113 NNAPLIKKEISVS
+113 NNAPLIKKEISVA

-132 KPLKPNPQTECDL
+132 KPLKPKPQTERDL
-145 VELFKSFFN
+145 IELFKSFFN
-154 YEAAPITNAKDF
+154 HEATPITNAKDF
-166 ATHLSAPTKYLKDAL
+166 ATHLSPRTRYLKDAL
-181 IQYQEKAQVSSIF
+181 IKYQEKVQVFSIF

-233 INLDNVRSSIPENFA
+233 INLDNVRSSIPKNFA

-254 DFLKKLDAIKEIQ
+254 DFLKKLDGIKEIQ
-267 WLLDEILSLINHVN
+267 WLLNEILSSINHVD

-313 KKGVYYTPD
+313 SKGVYYTPD

-370 EAFRKALET
+370 EAFRKALEM
-379 RKTSDGGTSTKEDK
+379 RKTSDGDISTKEDK

-436 QIILTNT
+436 KIILTNT

-451 ADRGL
+451 AYRGL
-456 QPIFEK
+456 NPIFET
-462 ELKSAQEIKKD
+462 ELLNAQEIKKD
-473 EKILIITGNPP
+473 ENILIITGNPP

-490 NEGLFEWEVR
+490 NESLFEWEVK

-513 IERNVKLTD
+513 TKKNVKLAD
-522 KIKKLL
+522 EIKTLL
-528 KNIQTQNEGDKSVK
+528 KNIQTQKQGDKSVK

-551 LKKLHSK
+551 LKQIYSK
-558 YKLQKEKNPKWL
+558 YKLQNEQNPKWI

-623 LNLHGNARKKEETP
+623 LNLHGNARKKEKTP
-637 QGAKDENVFNIM
+637 QGAKDENVFNIK

-655 LFVKKAQATKQ
+655 LFVKKAQTTKQ
-666 KILQKIY
+666 KIH
-673 YYDVYGERAEKYD
+673 YYDVYGERAEKYA

-694 SIEWL
+694 SVEWL
-699 ELAPREPFY
+699 ELAPRKPFY
-708 LLIPQKTS
+708 LLLPLKTR

-727 QDMFQVGSTGI
+727 QKMFQIGSTGI

-743 HVVFHKDKESLLK
+743 RVVFHKTKESLLK
-756 LLKDFSTLEP
+756 LLKDFSNLEP
-766 SELRRIYNIKK
+766 SELRRKYDIGD

-786 AIKDVKANANN
+786 AIRDVRANADN
-797 LEEYIV
+797 LEKYIV
-803 SCQYRPFDFYY
+803 LCQYHPFDYRW

-819 KSKSFIAY
+819 ESKSFIAY
-827 PRGEVFKH
+827 PRGDVFRH
-835 MLPPP
+835 MLPPPPP
-840 TNPKTPNQTCKNVA
+840 TNPKTPNQTRKNVA
-854 LNIARQSKMHG
+854 LNTPRQLKNNDKS
-865 EWRYVMAHKELVDIN
+865 WTQCFISSCIN
-880 LIASAGSMGVGYNY
+880 DQGLSSGGNGAGVNY
-894 PICQFNNPNYT
+894 PLYQFRDPNYT

-922 SFEPLEVLGYI
+922 SFEPLEILGYI

-941 YRKRYEEFLKADY
+941 YRKRYESFLKIDY
-954 PKILFTNNKD
+954 PKILFTENKD
-964 LFRVLSLLGIELIG
+964 LFRTLSLLGIELIG

-987 NHSFEKLK
+987 NYSFEKLK
-995 DATIGGSY
+995 DATIGESY
-1003 YKEAHERNPI
+1003 YIEAHERNPI
-1013 IKKPS
+1013 ISQKLS
-1018 YNEPEQR
+1018 HNEPEKR
-1025 LYINHSAYFRGVS
+1025 IYINHSAYFSGVS
-1038 EEIYNYMIGGY
+1038 QEIYDYRIGGY
-1049 GVLDKYLKSHKN
+1049 CVLDKYLKSHKN
-1061 ESCNFDHVSNIIK
+1061 EPCDFDHVTRIIK

-1092 LPHLKGNDSQALM
+1092 LPHLKGNDSKALM
-1105 QEILQNPPPPPHLI
+1105 QEILQNPPPPPI
-1119 PISPLSY
+1119 
-1126 RAKPKPSE
+1126 
-1134 ILTLMPHSSAKK
+1134 
-1146 QAITISIAE
+1146 
-1155 AEVQP
+1155 
-1160 SLYSV
+1160 
-1165 LPNLAL
+1165 
-1171 ICDRGS
+1171 
-1177 KVSPISNVFV
+1177 
-1187 TNMLCDLHVNG
+1187 
-1198 SGSYAFLLYRLE
+1198 

>member
-8 SIKDLTPESNELT
+8 GIKDLTPEKNELT
-21 HRTFLQILL
+21 HRLFLHNLL
-30 ISLKDDFNT
+30 DKLKNHFNK
-39 EFKIEHEPKKDKQ
+39 EFKIEHEPNRDKQ

-65 NIGYIENKRVGTDLI
+65 NIGYIENKKVGTDLS

-113 NNAPLIKKEISVS
+113 ENKPLIKREISIA

-132 KPLKPNPQTECDL
+132 KPLKPNPQTERDL
-145 VELFKSFFN
+145 IGFFKGFFN

-181 IQYQEKAQVSSIF
+181 IKYQEKVQVSSIF

-233 INLDNVRSSIPENFA
+233 INLDNVRSSIPKNFA

-267 WLLDEILSLINHVN
+267 WLLNEILSLINHVD

-330 ALDSLLKTHF
+330 ALDSLLKTRF

-379 RKTSDGGTSTKEDK
+379 RKTSDGGISTKEDK

-451 ADRGL
+451 AHRGL
-456 QPIFEK
+456 QPIFEE

-490 NEGLFEWEVR
+490 NEGLFEWEVK
-500 ATYGIEPE
+500 ATYGIEPK

-522 KIKKLL
+522 KIQTLL
-528 KNIQTQNEGDKSVK
+528 NSVQIQKESGS
-542 NTNKDALKN
+542 KDALKN
-551 LKKLHSK
+551 LKNLHSK

-579 FAQNKIESLGHGL
+579 FAQNKIKSLGHGL

-655 LFVKKAQATKQ
+655 LFVKKAQVVKQ

-673 YYDVYGERAEKYD
+673 YYDVYGERAEKYA

-694 SIEWL
+694 SINWL

-708 LLIPQKTS
+708 LLIPQETP
-716 LLDEYEQGFSV
+716 LLEEYEQGFSV
-727 QDMFQVGSTGI
+727 QEMFQVGGTGI
-738 CSQRD
+738 CSKKD

-766 SELRRIYNIKK
+766 SELRRKYDIRDAEGWKLGRAIENVKK
-777 DGRDWRLEY
+777 NSHELE
-786 AIKDVKANANN
+786 K
-797 LEEYIV
+797 YIV
-803 SCQYRPFDFYY
+803 LCQYRPFDYRW
-814 TYYTG
+814 TYYTD
-819 KSKSFIAY
+819 KSCGFLARPVY
-827 PRGEVFKH
+827 QVFKH
-835 MLPPP
+835 MLPPPP
-840 TNPKTPNQTCKNVA
+840 TNPKTPNQTRKNVA
-854 LNIARQSKMHG
+854 LNTPRQLKNSDKS
-865 EWRYVMAHKELVDIN
+865 WTQCFISSSIN
-880 LIASAGSMGVGYNY
+880 DQGLSSGGNGAGVNY
-894 PICQFNNPNYT
+894 PLYQFKHPNYT

-964 LFRVLSLLGIELIG
+964 LFRALSLLGIELIG

-987 NHSFEKLK
+987 NYSFEKLK
-995 DATIGGSY
+995 DATIGESC
-1003 YKEAHERNPI
+1003 YKEAHECNPI
-1013 IKKPS
+1013 IKKS
-1018 YNEPEQR
+1018 LHNEPEQR
-1025 LYINHSAYFRGVS
+1025 LYINHSAYFMGVS
-1038 EEIYNYMIGGY
+1038 KEIHDYMIGGY

-1061 ESCNFDHVSNIIK
+1061 EPCNFDHVSNIIK
-1074 VIARTIEI
+1074 VIVRTIEI

-1092 LPHLKGNDSQALM
+1092 LPHLKGNDSKALM
-1105 QEILQNPPPPPHLI
+1105 QEILQNPPPPPPFNTNI
-1119 PISPLSY
+1119 
-1126 RAKPKPSE
+1126 
-1134 ILTLMPHSSAKK
+1134 
-1146 QAITISIAE
+1146 
-1155 AEVQP
+1155 
-1160 SLYSV
+1160 
-1165 LPNLAL
+1165 AL
-1171 ICDRGS
+1171 ILSRQAKAIGDFDFDAAFISKEASDNNIYRRGG
-1177 KVSPISNVFV
+1177 
-1187 TNMLCDLHVNG
+1187 G
-1198 SGSYAFLLYRLE
+1198 SAFPLFCLV

>member
-8 SIKDLTPESNELT
+8 SIKDLTTEKNELT
-21 HRTFLQILL
+21 HRLFLHNLL
-30 ISLKDDFNT
+30 NRLKDHFNK
-39 EFKIEHEPKKDKQ
+39 EFKIEHEPKREQ
-52 GGQPDFRVSYQGL
+52 GSQPDFRVSFQGL
-65 NIGYIENKRVGTDLI
+65 NIGYIENKRVGENLS

-106 VWVGKDE
+106 MWVGKDE
-113 NNAPLIKKEISVS
+113 NNAPLIKKEISIAS
-126 SLDELS
+126 PDELS
-132 KPLKPNPQTECDL
+132 KPLKPKPQTERDL
-145 VELFKSFFN
+145 IELFKSFFN
-154 YEAAPITNAKDF
+154 HEAAPIANAKDF
-166 ATHLSAPTKYLKDAL
+166 ATHLSPRTKYLKDAL
-181 IQYQEKAQVSSIF
+181 IKYQEKTQVSSIF

-254 DFLKKLDAIKEIQ
+254 DFLKKLDGIKEIQ
-267 WLLDEILSLINHVN
+267 WLLNEILSSINHVD
-281 MDSIIKD
+281 MDSILKD

-313 KKGVYYTPD
+313 SKGVYYTPD

-370 EAFRKALET
+370 EAFRKALEM
-379 RKTSDGGTSTKEDK
+379 RKTSDGGISTKEDK

-436 QIILTNT
+436 KIILTNT

-451 ADRGL
+451 AYRGL
-456 QPIFEK
+456 NPIFET
-462 ELKSAQEIKKD
+462 ELLNAQEIKKD
-473 EKILIITGNPP
+473 ENILIITGNPP

-490 NEGLFEWEVR
+490 NEGLFEWEVK

-513 IERNVKLTD
+513 IEKKVKLTD
-522 KIKKLL
+522 KIKTLL
-528 KNIQTQNEGDKSVK
+528 KNIQTQKQSDKSVK
-542 NTNKDALKN
+542 NTNKDALKK
-551 LKKLHSK
+551 LKQIYSK
-558 YKLQKEKNPKWL
+558 YKLQNEQNPKWI

-623 LNLHGNARKKEETP
+623 LNLHGNARKKEKTP
-637 QGAKDENVFNIM
+637 QGADDENVFNIK

-655 LFVKKAQATKQ
+655 LFVKKAQTTKQ
-666 KILQKIY
+666 KIH
-673 YYDVYGERAEKYD
+673 YYDVYGERAEKYA

-699 ELAPREPFY
+699 ELNPRKPFY
-708 LLIPQKTS
+708 LLLPLKTR

-727 QDMFQVGSTGI
+727 KDMFQVGGTGI
-738 CSQRD
+738 CSKRD
-743 HVVFHKDKESLLK
+743 HVVFHKKKESLLE

-766 SELRRIYNIKK
+766 NELRRKYDIGDNS
-777 DGRDWRLEY
+777 RDWRLEY
-786 AIKDVKANANN
+786 AIREVKTNIKR

-803 SCQYRPFDFYY
+803 LCQYRPFDYRW
-814 TYYTG
+814 TYYTPN
-819 KSKSFIAY
+819 SRTFLAY
-827 PRGEVFKH
+827 PVYDVFKH
-835 MLPPP
+835 MLPPPPP
-840 TNPKTPNQTCKNVA
+840 TNPKTPNQTRKNVA
-854 LNIARQSKMHG
+854 LNTPRQLKNNDKSWTQCFISSH
-865 EWRYVMAHKELVDIN
+865 IN
-880 LIASAGSMGVGYNY
+880 DQGLSSGGNGAGVNY
-894 PICQFNNPNYT
+894 PLYQFNNPNYT
-905 ENFTPEFRS
+905 ENFTPKFRD

-922 SFEPLEVLGYI
+922 SFEPLEILGYI

-941 YRKRYEEFLKADY
+941 YRKRYEDFLKNDY
-954 PKILFTNNKD
+954 PKILFTENKD
-964 LFRVLSLLGIELIG
+964 LFRALSLLGIELIG

-987 NHSFEKLK
+987 NYSFEKLK
-995 DATIGGSY
+995 DATIGESY
-1003 YKEAHERNPI
+1003 YIETHERNPI

-1018 YNEPEQR
+1018 HNEQR
-1025 LYINHSAYFRGVS
+1025 LYINHSAYFVGVS
-1038 EEIYNYMIGGY
+1038 QEIYDYRIGGY
-1049 GVLDKYLKSHKN
+1049 CVLDKYLKSHKN
-1061 ESCNFDHVSNIIK
+1061 ESCDFDHVTRIIK

-1092 LPHLKGNDSQALM
+1092 LPHLKGNDSEALM

-1134 ILTLMPHSSAKK
+1134 TLTLMPHSSAKK
-1146 QAITISIAE
+1146 QAVTTSTAE
-1155 AEVQP
+1155 AGEQH

-1165 LPNLAL
+1165 SPNLAL

-1177 KVSPISNVFV
+1177 KVSLISNLFV
-1187 TNMLCDLHVNG
+1187 TNMLCHLHVNG
-1198 SGSYAFLLYRLE
+1198 SGSYAFLLYRLGSK

>member
-21 HRTFLQILL
+21 HRPFLHNLL
-30 ISLKDDFNT
+30 DKLKNHFNK
-39 EFKIEHEPKKDKQ
+39 EFEIEHEPKKEQ
-52 GGQPDFRVSYQGL
+52 RSQPDFRVSFQGL
-65 NIGYIENKRVGTDLI
+65 NIGYIENKRVGTNLN
-80 QLLKSDQILKYLEL
+80 QRLKDDQILKYLEL

-106 VWVGKDE
+106 MWVGKDE
-113 NNAPLIKKEISVS
+113 ENKPLIKREISIAS
-126 SLDELS
+126 PDELS
-132 KPLKPNPQTECDL
+132 KPLKPNPQTERDL
-145 VELFKSFFN
+145 IELFKSFFN

-166 ATHLSAPTKYLKDAL
+166 ATHLSTPTKYLKDAL
-181 IQYQEKAQVSSIF
+181 ITYQKDEQVSSIF
-194 NNFKEYLY
+194 KNFKEYLY

-207 EDFSDALAQTL
+207 EDFSDAFAQTL

-267 WLLDEILSLINHVN
+267 WLLNEILSSINHVD
-281 MDSIIKD
+281 MDSILKD

-370 EAFRKALET
+370 EAFRKALEV

-436 QIILTNT
+436 KIILTNT
-443 LIQPSEIA
+443 LIQPSEIIA
-451 ADRGL
+451 YRGL
-456 QPIFEK
+456 NPIFEK
-462 ELKSAQEIKKD
+462 ELSNAQEIKKN
-473 EKILIITGNPP
+473 ENILIITGNPP

-490 NEGLFEWEVR
+490 NEGLFEWEVK

-513 IERNVKLTD
+513 IEKKVKLTD
-522 KIKKLL
+522 KIQTLL
-528 KNIQTQNEGDKSVK
+528 KNIQTQKESGSK
-542 NTNKDALKN
+542 NALKE
-551 LKKLHSK
+551 LKNLHSK

-623 LNLHGNARKKEETP
+623 LNLHGNARKKEKTP
-637 QGAKDENVFNIM
+637 QGADDENVFNIM

-655 LFVKKAQATKQ
+655 IFVKKAQATKQ
-666 KILQKIY
+666 KIH
-673 YYDVYGERAEKYD
+673 YYDVYGERAEKYA

-699 ELAPREPFY
+699 ELNPREPFY
-708 LLIPQKTS
+708 LLLPLETR

-727 QDMFQVGSTGI
+727 QEMFQIGGTGI
-738 CSQRD
+738 CSKRD

-766 SELRRIYNIKK
+766 SELCRKYDIG
-777 DGRDWRLEY
+777 DDSRDWRLNN
-786 AIKDVKANANN
+786 AIREVETNIKR

-803 SCQYRPFDFYY
+803 LCQYRPFDYRW
-814 TYYTG
+814 TYYTPN
-819 KSKSFIAY
+819 SRTFLAY
-827 PRGEVFKH
+827 PVYDVFRH

-840 TNPKTPNQTCKNVA
+840 PPPTNSKTPNQTRKNVA
-854 LNIARQSKMHG
+854 LITSRRFFQSQK
-865 EWRYVMAHKELVDIN
+865 
-880 LIASAGSMGVGYNY
+880 SGVGFVSNKISDLRTSGMEGGDYVNPLY
-894 PICQFNNPNYT
+894 HSPNYT

-914 FIDKHYNH
+914 FIDKHYSH
-922 SFEPLEVLGYI
+922 HFEPLEVLGYI
-933 YALLYSPN
+933 YALLYSPH
-941 YRKRYEEFLKADY
+941 YRKRYEDFLKADY

-964 LFRVLSLLGIELIG
+964 LFRALSLLGIELIG

-987 NHSFEKLK
+987 NHSFDKLK
-995 DATIGGSY
+995 DPTIGESY
-1003 YKEAHERNPI
+1003 YKEAHDRI

-1018 YNEPEQR
+1018 HNEPEQR

-1038 EEIYNYMIGGY
+1038 QEIYDYRIGGY
-1049 GVLDKYLKSHKN
+1049 VVLDKYLKSHKN
-1061 ESCNFDHVSNIIK
+1061 ESCDFDHVSNIIK
-1074 VIARTIEI
+1074 VIAHTIEI

-1092 LPHLKGNDSQALM
+1092 LPHLKGNDSQALI
-1105 QEILQNPPPPPHLI
+1105 QEILQNPPPPPPFNTNI
-1119 PISPLSY
+1119 
-1126 RAKPKPSE
+1126 
-1134 ILTLMPHSSAKK
+1134 
-1146 QAITISIAE
+1146 
-1155 AEVQP
+1155 
-1160 SLYSV
+1160 
-1165 LPNLAL
+1165 AL
-1171 ICDRGS
+1171 ILSRQAKAIGDFDFNAAFISTKASDNNIYRRGG
-1177 KVSPISNVFV
+1177 
-1187 TNMLCDLHVNG
+1187 G
-1198 SGSYAFLLYRLE
+1198 SAFPLFCLV